1 MTRARGRR
9 WARALGVLALFVL
22 AFWLTGCDPAVFW
35 ARRAHLRDIVSQLF
49 PPDWSYLSAIVAPLL
64 ATLRMSV
71 TGTALGVLL
80 ALILAPLCAANLPC
94 PAPVRRILRF
104 LVQVL
109 RSFPALIL
117 ALLALRQLFRRT
129 VSRRM
134 QYALWLLVLVGLL
147 VPVNVGRLA
156 HIVLSAAEPVQAVVE
171 ERLDTPVL
179 YVQDGTE
186 RRPAQLLPGKESQ
199 GDPQSPPSD
208 AAQTAPADEYYTVT
222 PTYRTV
228 TLSEA
233 LTYVWYAGMSGV
245 GAWFLFTNLRFARAL
260 RKARTPYR
268 VEGCRYPVYLVSALP
283 SPCLFGVLRPAVYLN
298 EKALQSPDALRFVLA
313 HEQTH
318 ARHLDP
324 LWSLLR
330 GVCLTIYW
338 FDPLVW
344 LAAVLSR
351 EDCELACDEGTLRAL
366 GADERTAYGK
376 ALLTLVPVC
385 DKPQN
390 PLLGATT
397 MTSGKRGLKERITRI
412 AENRQAK
419 AAAVFA
425 VVALAAL
432 VCAVSFTGAPDTPPE
447 VTQEWYDAGFTTED
461 AQACLEFL
469 DWAAELDGS
478 KITGCGAWD
487 AETGA
492 AHFLLEEPSDD
503 TSAQIEALEG
513 ILRNVRAEELTP
525 FAARD
530 GEVRYTLSFND
541 DYTGYYGF
549 SLSENGQVALDAPAV
564 YETEGEPFP
573 YMKAVAV
580 VDNAELTQALYR
592 LLRPALLDGLTAA
605 QRDAVDSFLHW
616 AQALRAEDILNLQ
629 FRDGSSSR
637 FLVDAELTALSAQL
651 VPALNALTEAELYTQ
666 RGYGDSAYYTLT
678 VNLQDGTQYTFLCG
692 FDRVRLLHPTF
703 EPGLSSSYPSD
714 RPTLWIDSPALM
726 ACIDSLEASPAPL
739 PDFETAAPTPLA
751 DILPAREPWLTIP
764 LAGKAQRIADRR
776 IPSDALDWLTQMDMD
791 GDGVCEIV
799 NSSDFPAIYY
809 KRGGQLYGVDLK
821 SVITAAWP
829 ELNWWDYT
837 SAAPASRSLL
847 FCGLSA
853 GDAPGDGVNFTRYL
867 YFDGESLLLYKPDRS
882 HTDHVADATLA
893 DPSVPAEIVARAKQ
907 LVQRRYD
914 TLAGRAA
921 QYDDW
926 YTDVSFLGAET
937 RYAGLTL
944 EVYSFSQ
951 HYHAQKP
958 EKILLAG
965 GTEVDEDGWAIL
977 DGDTVLDGPYI
988 VCLMDGG
995 TRRMLEGSMSGDC
1008 STGSPAY
1015 YADLTAL
1022 LAKNNVLRPDAL
1034 DGGLLNEAMSSG
1046 ISFLNWLG
1054 QYDAA
1059 EQDRALERLSA
1070 YRASL
1075 TDSYDL
1081 DMFSRIVT
1089 YLLGD
1094 RDGLTDAGRAAQG
1107 RFRAKFG

>member
-1 MTRARGRR
+1 MKEI
-9 WARALGVLALFVL
+9 L
-22 AFWLTGCDPAVFW
+22 LT
-35 ARRAHLRDIVSQLF
+35 S
-49 PPDWSYLSAIVAPLL
+49 
-64 ATLRMSV
+64 SV
-71 TGTALGVLL
+71 
-80 ALILAPLCAANLPC
+80 
-94 PAPVRRILRF
+94 
-104 LVQVL
+104 
-109 RSFPALIL
+109 LIL
-117 ALLALRQLFRRT
+117 ALLALRRLFRRT
-129 VSRRM
+129 ISRRM
-134 QYALWLLVLVGLL
+134 QYTLWALVLVRLL
-147 VPVNVGRLA
+147 VPLNVGTLA
-156 HIVLSAAEPVQAVVE
+156 HNVLSAAEPVQTAVE
-171 ERLDTPVL
+171 KRLETPVL
-179 YVQDGTE
+179 YMQDGTE
-186 RRPAQLLPGKESQ
+186 RHPAQLLSGEESQ

-208 AAQTAPADEYYTVT
+208 AAQSAPADEYSIVT
-222 PTYRTV
+222 PTYRAV
-228 TLSEA
+228 ALSEA
-233 LTYVWYAGMSGV
+233 LTYVWYAGMLIV

-260 RKARTPYR
+260 RKARTPYS

-283 SPCLFGVLRPAVYLN
+283 SPCLFGVLRPAIYLN
-298 EKALQSPDALRFVLA
+298 NAAAASPELLRFVLA

-330 GVCLTIYW
+330 GLCLTVYW

-351 EDCELACDEGTLRAL
+351 EDGELACDEGTLRAL

-376 ALLTLVPVC
+376 ALLSLVPVC
-385 DKPQN
+385 TKPQN

-397 MTSGKRGLKERITRI
+397 MTGGKKSLKERVTRI

-419 AAAVFA
+419 TAAVFVA
-425 VVALAAL
+425 VALAAL
-432 VCAVSFTGAPDTPPE
+432 VCAVSFTGSSRPLSA
-447 VTQEWYDAGFTTED
+447 V
-461 AQACLEFL
+461 
-469 DWAAELDGS
+469 
-478 KITGCGAWD
+478 CGDFWD
-487 AETGA
+487 AEVTCTYV
-492 AHFLLEEPSDD
+492 EERPDVD
-503 TSAQIEALEG
+503 A
-513 ILRNVRAEELTP
+513 
-525 FAARD
+525 
-530 GEVRYTLSFND
+530 RYTPAD
-541 DYTGYYGF
+541 GTVC
-549 SLSENGQVALDAPAV
+549 LSEHLALVRIGSAHPKKTVAVNPAWSTLYLTLPDADGGTAEPLTINFIREYDAPGSTEAV
-564 YETEGEPFP
+564 YSLNIGTRDAAKSYKVLSGQEEIDAFLAYLRGEAAPEQISQPAFPNNLTEAERS
-573 YMKAVAV
+573 V
-580 VDNAELTQALYR
+580 VDE
-592 LLRPALLDGLTAA
+592 
-605 QRDAVDSFLHW
+605 FLHW
-616 AQALRAEDILNLQ
+616 AQALRAEDIHNLQ
-629 FRDGSSSR
+629 FRDGSGSR
-637 FLVDAELTALSAQL
+637 YLVDAELTALSAQL

-678 VNLQDGTQYTFLCG
+678 VNMRDGTQYTFLCG
-692 FDRVRLLHPTF
+692 FDCVRLLSPAF
-703 EPGLSSSYPSD
+703 EPALSSSYPSN
-714 RPTLWIDSPALM
+714 RPTLWLDSPALM

-751 DILPAREPWLTIP
+751 DILPAREPWMTIP

-799 NSSDFPAIYY
+799 NSSPNFPAIYY
-809 KRGGQLYGVDLK
+809 KRGGELYGVDLK

-829 ELNWWDYT
+829 EMSYWDYT
-837 SAAPASRSLL
+837 SAAPASRSILL
-847 FCGLSA
+847 GGLSA
-853 GDAPGDGVNFTRYL
+853 GDAPGDGINFTRYL

-907 LVQRRYD
+907 LVRQRYD
-914 TLAGRAA
+914 TLAGSAA

-937 RYAGLTL
+937 RYEGLTL
-944 EVYSFSQ
+944 EVYSSSQ

-958 EKILLAG
+958 ENILLAG
-965 GTEVDEDGWAIL
+965 GTEVDEDGWAFL

-988 VCLMDGG
+988 VCLTDGG

-1034 DGGLLNEAMSSG
+1034 DGGRLNEVMSSSG

-1070 YRASL
+1070 YRTSL

-1081 DMFSRIVT
+1081 DMFSRIVA

-1094 RDGLTDAGRAAQG
+1094 RDGLTDAGRAAQA
-1107 RFRAKFG
+1107 RFRAMFG

>member
-1 MTRARGRR
+1 MKEI
-9 WARALGVLALFVL
+9 L
-22 AFWLTGCDPAVFW
+22 LT
-35 ARRAHLRDIVSQLF
+35 S
-49 PPDWSYLSAIVAPLL
+49 
-64 ATLRMSV
+64 SV
-71 TGTALGVLL
+71 
-80 ALILAPLCAANLPC
+80 
-94 PAPVRRILRF
+94 
-104 LVQVL
+104 
-109 RSFPALIL
+109 LIL

-134 QYALWLLVLVGLL
+134 QYALWLLVLVRLL
-147 VPVNVGRLA
+147 VPVNVGTLA
-156 HIVLSAAEPVQAVVE
+156 HNVLSAAAPVQAVVE

-208 AAQTAPADEYYTVT
+208 AAQSAPADEYSIVT

-233 LTYVWYAGMSGV
+233 LTYVWYAGMAGV

-268 VEGCRYPVYLVSALP
+268 VEGCRYPVYLVPELP
-283 SPCLFGVLRPAVYLN
+283 SPCLRPAVYLN

-330 GVCLTIYW
+330 GLCLTVYW

-351 EDCELACDEGTLRAL
+351 EDGELACDEGTLRTL
-366 GADERTAYGK
+366 GADGK
-376 ALLTLVPVC
+376 ALLSLVPVC

-397 MTSGKRGLKERITRI
+397 MTSGKRSLKERITRI

-432 VCAVSFTGAPDTPPE
+432 VCAVSFTGAPDTTPE

-549 SLSENGQVALDAPAV
+549 SLSENGQVALDAPAE

-651 VPALNALTEAELYTQ
+651 VPALNALTEADLYTQ
-666 RGYGDSAYYTLT
+666 QGYGDSAYYTLSVIT
-678 VNLQDGTQYTFLCG
+678 QDGERYTFFCG

-726 ACIDSLEASPAPL
+726 ACIDSLESSPAPL
-739 PDFETAAPTPLA
+739 PDFETVDPTPLA
-751 DILPAREPWLTIP
+751 DILPAREPWMTIP

-776 IPSDALDWLTQMDMD
+776 IPSNALDWLTQMDMD

-809 KRGGQLYGVDLK
+809 ERGGDLYGVDLK

-829 ELNWWDYT
+829 PLPPAVRSS
-837 SAAPASRSLL
+837 SAACLRATLPAMGSTSRAISISTVKACCSTSPTAATPTTSLTRRLPIRAFPLRSLRGQSSL
-847 FCGLSA
+847 FGSGTTPL
-853 GDAPGDGVNFTRYL
+853 
-867 YFDGESLLLYKPDRS
+867 
-882 HTDHVADATLA
+882 
-893 DPSVPAEIVARAKQ
+893 
-907 LVQRRYD
+907 
-914 TLAGRAA
+914 RAA
-921 QYDDW
+921 PRS
-926 YTDVSFLGAET
+926 TT
-937 RYAGLTL
+937 T
-944 EVYSFSQ
+944 
-951 HYHAQKP
+951 
-958 EKILLAG
+958 
-965 GTEVDEDGWAIL
+965 GTQTSPSSV
-977 DGDTVLDGPYI
+977 
-988 VCLMDGG
+988 
-995 TRRMLEGSMSGDC
+995 RR
-1008 STGSPAY
+1008 PAMR
-1015 YADLTAL
+1015 
-1022 LAKNNVLRPDAL
+1022 V
-1034 DGGLLNEAMSSG
+1034 
-1046 ISFLNWLG
+1046 
-1054 QYDAA
+1054 
-1059 EQDRALERLSA
+1059 
-1070 YRASL
+1070 
-1075 TDSYDL
+1075 
-1081 DMFSRIVT
+1081 
-1089 YLLGD
+1089 
-1094 RDGLTDAGRAAQG
+1094 
-1107 RFRAKFG
+1107 

>member
-1 MTRARGRR
+1 MKEI
-9 WARALGVLALFVL
+9 L
-22 AFWLTGCDPAVFW
+22 LT
-35 ARRAHLRDIVSQLF
+35 S
-49 PPDWSYLSAIVAPLL
+49 
-64 ATLRMSV
+64 SV
-71 TGTALGVLL
+71 
-80 ALILAPLCAANLPC
+80 
-94 PAPVRRILRF
+94 
-104 LVQVL
+104 
-109 RSFPALIL
+109 LIL
-117 ALLALRQLFRRT
+117 ALLALRRLFRRT
-129 VSRRM
+129 ISRRM
-134 QYALWLLVLVGLL
+134 QYTLWALVLVRLL
-147 VPVNVGRLA
+147 VPLNVGTLA
-156 HIVLSAAEPVQAVVE
+156 HNVLSAAEPVQTAVE
-171 ERLDTPVL
+171 KRLETPVL
-179 YVQDGTE
+179 YMQDGTE
-186 RRPAQLLPGKESQ
+186 RHPAQLLSGEESQ

-208 AAQTAPADEYYTVT
+208 AAQSAPADEYSIAT
-222 PTYRTV
+222 PTYRAV
-228 TLSEA
+228 ALSEA
-233 LTYVWYAGMSGV
+233 LTYVWYAGMLIV

-260 RKARTPYR
+260 RKARTPYS

-283 SPCLFGVLRPAVYLN
+283 SLCLFGVLRPAIYLN
-298 EKALQSPDALRFVLA
+298 NAAAASPELLRFVLA

-330 GVCLTIYW
+330 GLCLTVYW

-351 EDCELACDEGTLRAL
+351 EDGELACDEGTLRAL

-376 ALLTLVPVC
+376 ALLSLVPVC
-385 DKPQN
+385 TKPQN

-397 MTSGKRGLKERITRI
+397 MTGGKKSLKERVTRI

-419 AAAVFA
+419 TAAVFA
-425 VVALAAL
+425 AVALAAL

-447 VTQEWYDAGFTTED
+447 VTQEWYDAGFSTED

-469 DWAAELDGS
+469 DWATGFDGDN
-478 KITGCGAWD
+478 A
-487 AETGA
+487 TGA
-492 AHFLLEEPSDD
+492 SWMADGEASLN
-503 TSAQIEALEG
+503 ALEPQAEFA
-513 ILRNVRAEELTP
+513 RVVRSIRMEELSP
-525 FAARD
+525 FMD
-530 GEVRYTLSFND
+530 SDEKTLYTLGFND
-541 DYTGYYGF
+541 GRANYGF
-549 SLSENGQVALDAPAV
+549 GLHESGQITLIAPKEV
-564 YETEGEPFP
+564 EGETRL
-573 YMKAVAV
+573 YKTSVAV
-580 VDNAELTQALYR
+580 VNNAELTQFLHR
-592 LLRPALLDGLTAA
+592 LLRPALSDNLTEAE
-605 QRDAVDSFLHW
+605 RSVVDEFLHW

-678 VNLQDGTQYTFLCG
+678 VNMRDGTQYSFFCG
-692 FDRVRLLHPTF
+692 FNCVRLLHPTF

-714 RPTLWIDSPALM
+714 RQTLWIDSPALM
-726 ACIDSLEASPAPL
+726 ACINSLHSAPTTL
-739 PDFETAAPTPLA
+739 PDFETVDPTPLA
-751 DILPAREPWLTIP
+751 DILPVREAWMTIP

-799 NSSDFPAIYY
+799 NSSPNFPAIYY
-809 KRGGQLYGVDLK
+809 KRGGELYGVDLK
-821 SVITAAWP
+821 SVITAAWQ

-837 SAAPASRSLL
+837 SAAPDSRSVL

-853 GDAPGDGVNFTRYL
+853 GNAPGDGVNFTRYL
-867 YFDGESLLLYKPDRS
+867 YFDGENLLLYKPDRS
-882 HTDHVADATLA
+882 HTDHIADATLA
-893 DPSVPAEIVARAKQ
+893 DPSVPAEVAARAKQ
-907 LVQRRYD
+907 LVRQRYD
-914 TLAGRAA
+914 TLAGSAA

-926 YTDVSFLGAET
+926 YTSVSFLDVET
-937 RYAGLTL
+937 RYAGLTP
-944 EVYSFSQ
+944 EVYCFSQ

-958 EKILLAG
+958 EKIVLAG
-965 GTEVDEDGWAIL
+965 GTEVDEDGWAVL

-995 TRRMLEGSMSGDC
+995 ARRILEGSMSGDC

-1034 DGGLLNEAMSSG
+1034 DGGRLNEVMSSSG

-1054 QYDAA
+1054 QYDDT

-1081 DMFSRIVT
+1081 DMFSRIVA

-1094 RDGLTDAGRAAQG
+1094 RDGLTDAGRAAQA
-1107 RFRAKFG
+1107 RFRAMFG

>member
-1 MTRARGRR
+1 MKEI
-9 WARALGVLALFVL
+9 L
-22 AFWLTGCDPAVFW
+22 LT
-35 ARRAHLRDIVSQLF
+35 S
-49 PPDWSYLSAIVAPLL
+49 S
-64 ATLRMSV
+64 
-71 TGTALGVLL
+71 
-80 ALILAPLCAANLPC
+80 
-94 PAPVRRILRF
+94 
-104 LVQVL
+104 
-109 RSFPALIL
+109 ALIL

-134 QYALWLLVLVGLL
+134 QYALWLLVLVRLL
-147 VPVNVGRLA
+147 VPVNVGTLA
-156 HIVLSAAEPVQAVVE
+156 HNVLSAAEPVQAVVE

-199 GDPQSPPSD
+199 GEPLSPPSD
-208 AAQTAPADEYYTVT
+208 AAQSAPADEYSIVT

-233 LTYVWYAGMSGV
+233 LTYVWYAGMAGV

-330 GVCLTIYW
+330 GLCLTVYW

-366 GADERTAYGK
+366 GADERAAYGK
-376 ALLTLVPVC
+376 TLLTLVPVC

-397 MTSGKRGLKERITRI
+397 MTSGKRSLKERITRI
-412 AENRQAK
+412 AENRQTK
-419 AAAVFA
+419 AVAVFA
-425 VVALAAL
+425 AVALAAL
-432 VCAVSFTGAPDTPPE
+432 VCAVSFTGSSRPLSA
-447 VTQEWYDAGFTTED
+447 V
-461 AQACLEFL
+461 
-469 DWAAELDGS
+469 
-478 KITGCGAWD
+478 CGDFWD
-487 AETGA
+487 AEATCTYVEERPDVDARYTPADGTVRLSEHLALVRIGSAHPKKTVAVNPAWSTLYLTLPNADGGA
-492 AHFLLEEPSDD
+492 AE
-503 TSAQIEALEG
+503 Q
-513 ILRNVRAEELTP
+513 LTIN
-525 FAARD
+525 FIR
-530 GEVRYTLSFND
+530 EY
-541 DYTGYYGF
+541 
-549 SLSENGQVALDAPAV
+549 DAPGSTEAV
-564 YETEGEPFP
+564 YSLNIGTRDAAKSYKVLSGQEEIDAFLAYLRGEASPEQISHPAFPNNLTEAERS
-573 YMKAVAV
+573 V
-580 VDNAELTQALYR
+580 VDE
-592 LLRPALLDGLTAA
+592 
-605 QRDAVDSFLHW
+605 FLHW

-678 VNLQDGTQYTFLCG
+678 VNLRDGTQYTFLCG

-751 DILPAREPWLTIP
+751 DILPAREPWMTIP

-776 IPSDALDWLTQMDMD
+776 IPSNALDWLTQMDMD

-829 ELNWWDYT
+829 EMSYWDYT
-837 SAAPASRSLL
+837 FPASRSILL
-847 FCGLSA
+847 GGLSA

-893 DPSVPAEIVARAKQ
+893 DPSVPAEVAARAKQ

-914 TLAGRAA
+914 TLAGSAA

-958 EKILLAG
+958 ENILLAG

-1015 YADLTAL
+1015 YSDLTAL

-1034 DGGLLNEAMSSG
+1034 DGGRLKEAMSSG

-1094 RDGLTDAGRAAQG
+1094 RDGLTDAGRAAQE

>member
-1 MTRARGRR
+1 MKEI
-9 WARALGVLALFVL
+9 L
-22 AFWLTGCDPAVFW
+22 LT
-35 ARRAHLRDIVSQLF
+35 S
-49 PPDWSYLSAIVAPLL
+49 S
-64 ATLRMSV
+64 
-71 TGTALGVLL
+71 
-80 ALILAPLCAANLPC
+80 
-94 PAPVRRILRF
+94 
-104 LVQVL
+104 
-109 RSFPALIL
+109 ALIL

-134 QYALWLLVLVGLL
+134 QYALWLLVLVRLL
-147 VPVNVGRLA
+147 VPVNVGTLA
-156 HIVLSAAEPVQAVVE
+156 HNVLSAAEPVQAVVE

-199 GDPQSPPSD
+199 GEPLSPPSG

-233 LTYVWYAGMSGV
+233 LTYVWSAGMAGV

-260 RKARTPYR
+260 RKARTPYS

-330 GVCLTIYW
+330 GVCLTVYW

-351 EDCELACDEGTLRAL
+351 EDGELACDEGTLRAL
-366 GADERTAYGK
+366 GADERAAYGK
-376 ALLTLVPVC
+376 TLLALVPVC

-397 MTSGKRGLKERITRI
+397 MTSGKRSLKERVTCI

-419 AAAVFA
+419 AVAVFA
-425 VVALAAL
+425 AVALAAA
-432 VCAVSFTGAPDTPPE
+432 VCAVSFTGSSRPLSEVCGEFWDVEATCTYVEERPDVDARYTPADGTVRLSEHLALVRIGSAHPKKTVAVNPAWSTLYLTLPDADGGTAE
-447 VTQEWYDAGFTTED
+447 PLTINFIREYDAPGSTE
-461 AQACLEFL
+461 
-469 DWAAELDGS
+469 
-478 KITGCGAWD
+478 
-487 AETGA
+487 
-492 AHFLLEEPSDD
+492 
-503 TSAQIEALEG
+503 
-513 ILRNVRAEELTP
+513 
-525 FAARD
+525 
-530 GEVRYTLSFND
+530 
-541 DYTGYYGF
+541 
-549 SLSENGQVALDAPAV
+549 AV
-564 YETEGEPFP
+564 YSLNIGTRDAAKSYKVLSGQEEIDAFLAYLRGEASPEQISHPAFPNNLTEAERG
-573 YMKAVAV
+573 V
-580 VDNAELTQALYR
+580 VDE
-592 LLRPALLDGLTAA
+592 
-605 QRDAVDSFLHW
+605 FLHW

-666 RGYGDSAYYTLT
+666 RGYGDSAYYALT

-751 DILPAREPWLTIP
+751 DILPAREPWMTIP

-776 IPSDALDWLTQMDMD
+776 IPSNALDWLTQMDMD

-829 ELNWWDYT
+829 EMSYWDYT
-837 SAAPASRSLL
+837 FPASRSILL
-847 FCGLSA
+847 GGLSA

-893 DPSVPAEIVARAKQ
+893 DPSVPAEVAARAKQ

-914 TLAGRAA
+914 TLAGSAA

-958 EKILLAG
+958 ENILLAG

-1015 YADLTAL
+1015 YSDLTAL

-1034 DGGLLNEAMSSG
+1034 DGGRLKEAMSSG

-1094 RDGLTDAGRAAQG
+1094 RDGLTDAGRAAQE

>member
-1 MTRARGRR
+1 MKEI
-9 WARALGVLALFVL
+9 L
-22 AFWLTGCDPAVFW
+22 LT
-35 ARRAHLRDIVSQLF
+35 S
-49 PPDWSYLSAIVAPLL
+49 
-64 ATLRMSV
+64 SV
-71 TGTALGVLL
+71 
-80 ALILAPLCAANLPC
+80 
-94 PAPVRRILRF
+94 
-104 LVQVL
+104 
-109 RSFPALIL
+109 LIL
-117 ALLALRQLFRRT
+117 ALLALRRLFRRT
-129 VSRRM
+129 ISRRM
-134 QYALWLLVLVGLL
+134 QYTLWALVLVRLL
-147 VPVNVGRLA
+147 VPLNVGTLA
-156 HIVLSAAEPVQAVVE
+156 HNVLSAAEPVQTAVE
-171 ERLDTPVL
+171 KRLETPVL
-179 YVQDGTE
+179 YMQDGTE
-186 RRPAQLLPGKESQ
+186 RHPAQLLSGEESQ

-208 AAQTAPADEYYTVT
+208 AAQSAPADEYSIVT
-222 PTYRTV
+222 PTYRAV
-228 TLSEA
+228 ALSEA
-233 LTYVWYAGMSGV
+233 LTYVWYAGMLIV

-260 RKARTPYR
+260 RKARTPYS

-283 SPCLFGVLRPAVYLN
+283 SPCLFGVLRPAIYLN
-298 EKALQSPDALRFVLA
+298 NAAAASPELLRFMLA

-330 GVCLTIYW
+330 GLCLTVYW

-351 EDCELACDEGTLRAL
+351 EDGELACDEGTLRAL

-376 ALLTLVPVC
+376 ALLSLVPVC
-385 DKPQN
+385 TKPQN

-397 MTSGKRGLKERITRI
+397 MTGGKKSLKERVTRI

-419 AAAVFA
+419 TAAVFVA
-425 VVALAAL
+425 VALAAL
-432 VCAVSFTGAPDTPPE
+432 VCAVSFTGSSRPLSA
-447 VTQEWYDAGFTTED
+447 V
-461 AQACLEFL
+461 
-469 DWAAELDGS
+469 
-478 KITGCGAWD
+478 CGDFWD
-487 AETGA
+487 AEVTCTYV
-492 AHFLLEEPSDD
+492 EERPDVD
-503 TSAQIEALEG
+503 A
-513 ILRNVRAEELTP
+513 
-525 FAARD
+525 
-530 GEVRYTLSFND
+530 RYTPAD
-541 DYTGYYGF
+541 GTVC
-549 SLSENGQVALDAPAV
+549 LSEHLALVRIGSAHPKKTVAVNPAWSTLYLTLPDADGGTAEPLTINFIREYDAPGSTEAV
-564 YETEGEPFP
+564 YSLNIGTRDAAKSYKVLSGQEEIDAFLAYLRGEAAPEQISQPAFPNNLTEAERS
-573 YMKAVAV
+573 V
-580 VDNAELTQALYR
+580 VDE
-592 LLRPALLDGLTAA
+592 
-605 QRDAVDSFLHW
+605 FLHW
-616 AQALRAEDILNLQ
+616 AQALRAEDIHNLQ
-629 FRDGSSSR
+629 FRDGSGSR
-637 FLVDAELTALSAQL
+637 YLVDAELTALSAQL

-666 RGYGDSAYYTLT
+666 RGYGDSTYYTLA
-678 VNLQDGTQYTFLCG
+678 VNLRDGTQYTFLCG
-692 FDRVRLLHPTF
+692 FDCVRLLSPAF
-703 EPGLSSSYPSD
+703 EPALSSSYPSN
-714 RPTLWIDSPALM
+714 RPTLWLDSPALM

-751 DILPAREPWLTIP
+751 DILPAREPWMTIP

-799 NSSDFPAIYY
+799 NSSPNFPAIYY
-809 KRGGQLYGVDLK
+809 KRGGELYGVDLK

-829 ELNWWDYT
+829 EMSYWDYT
-837 SAAPASRSLL
+837 SAAPASRSILL
-847 FCGLSA
+847 GGLSA
-853 GDAPGDGVNFTRYL
+853 GDAPGDGINFTRYL

-907 LVQRRYD
+907 LVRQRYD
-914 TLAGRAA
+914 TLAGSAA

-937 RYAGLTL
+937 RYEGLTL
-944 EVYSFSQ
+944 EVYSSSQ

-958 EKILLAG
+958 ENILLAG
-965 GTEVDEDGWAIL
+965 GTEVDEDGWAFL

-988 VCLMDGG
+988 VCLTDGG

-1034 DGGLLNEAMSSG
+1034 DGGRLNEVMSSSG

-1070 YRASL
+1070 YRTSL

-1081 DMFSRIVT
+1081 DMFSRIVA

-1094 RDGLTDAGRAAQG
+1094 RDGLTDAGRAAQA
-1107 RFRAKFG
+1107 RFRAMFG

>member
-1 MTRARGRR
+1 MKEI
-9 WARALGVLALFVL
+9 L
-22 AFWLTGCDPAVFW
+22 LT
-35 ARRAHLRDIVSQLF
+35 S
-49 PPDWSYLSAIVAPLL
+49 
-64 ATLRMSV
+64 SV
-71 TGTALGVLL
+71 
-80 ALILAPLCAANLPC
+80 
-94 PAPVRRILRF
+94 
-104 LVQVL
+104 
-109 RSFPALIL
+109 LIL
-117 ALLALRQLFRRT
+117 ALLALRRLFRRT
-129 VSRRM
+129 ISRRM
-134 QYALWLLVLVGLL
+134 QYTLWALVLVRLL
-147 VPVNVGRLA
+147 VPLNVGTLA
-156 HIVLSAAEPVQAVVE
+156 HNVLSAAEPVQTAVE
-171 ERLDTPVL
+171 KRLETPVL
-179 YVQDGTE
+179 YMQDGTE
-186 RRPAQLLPGKESQ
+186 RHPAQLLSGEESQ

-208 AAQTAPADEYYTVT
+208 AAQSAPADEYSIVT
-222 PTYRTV
+222 PTYRAV
-228 TLSEA
+228 ALSEA
-233 LTYVWYAGMSGV
+233 LTYVWYAGMLIV

-260 RKARTPYR
+260 RKARTPYS

-283 SPCLFGVLRPAVYLN
+283 SPCLFGVLRPAIYLN
-298 EKALQSPDALRFVLA
+298 NAAAASPELLRFVLA

-330 GVCLTIYW
+330 GLCLTVYW

-351 EDCELACDEGTLRAL
+351 EDGELACDEGTLRAL

-376 ALLTLVPVC
+376 ALLSLVPVC
-385 DKPQN
+385 TKPQN

-397 MTSGKRGLKERITRI
+397 MTDGKKSLKERVTRI

-419 AAAVFA
+419 TAAVFA
-425 VVALAAL
+425 AVALAAL

-469 DWAAELDGS
+469 DWAEGFDGDN
-478 KITGCGAWD
+478 A
-487 AETGA
+487 TGA
-492 AHFLLEEPSDD
+492 SWMADGEASLN
-503 TSAQIEALEG
+503 ALEPQAEFAHV
-513 ILRNVRAEELTP
+513 VRSIRMEELSP
-525 FAARD
+525 FMD
-530 GEVRYTLSFND
+530 SDEKTLYTLGFND
-541 DYTGYYGF
+541 GRANYGF
-549 SLSENGQVALDAPAV
+549 GLHESGQITLIAPKEV
-564 YETEGEPFP
+564 EGETRL
-573 YMKAVAV
+573 YKTSVAV
-580 VDNAELTQALYR
+580 VNNAELTQFLHR
-592 LLRPALLDGLTAA
+592 LLRPALSDNLTEAE
-605 QRDAVDSFLHW
+605 RSVVDEFLHW

-678 VNLQDGTQYTFLCG
+678 VNMRDGTQYSFFCG
-692 FDRVRLLHPTF
+692 FGCVRLLHPTF

-714 RPTLWIDSPALM
+714 RQTLWIDSPALM
-726 ACIDSLEASPAPL
+726 ACINTLHSPPTLL
-739 PDFETAAPTPLA
+739 PDLETVDPTPLT

-776 IPSDALDWLTQMDMD
+776 IPSDSLDWLIQVDMD
-791 GDGVCEIV
+791 GDGVCEII
-799 NSSDFPAIYY
+799 NSSPNFPAIYY

-821 SVITAAWP
+821 SVITAAWQ

-837 SAAPASRSLL
+837 SAAPDSRSVL

-853 GDAPGDGVNFTRYL
+853 GNAPGDGVNFTRYL
-867 YFDGESLLLYKPDRS
+867 YFDGENLLLYKPDRS
-882 HTDHVADATLA
+882 HTDHIADATLA
-893 DPSVPAEIVARAKQ
+893 DPSVPAEVAARAKQ
-907 LVQRRYD
+907 LVRQRYD
-914 TLAGRAA
+914 TLAGSAA

-926 YTDVSFLGAET
+926 YTSVSFLDVET
-937 RYAGLTL
+937 RYAGLTP
-944 EVYSFSQ
+944 EVYCFSQ

-958 EKILLAG
+958 EKIVLAG
-965 GTEVDEDGWAIL
+965 GTEVDEDGWAVL

-995 TRRMLEGSMSGDC
+995 ARRILEGSMSGDC

-1034 DGGLLNEAMSSG
+1034 DGGRLNEVMSSSG

-1054 QYDAA
+1054 QYDDT
-1059 EQDRALERLSA
+1059 EQDRALERLSV

-1081 DMFSRIVT
+1081 DMFSRIVA

-1094 RDGLTDAGRAAQG
+1094 RDGLTDAGRAAQA
-1107 RFRAKFG
+1107 RFRAMFG

>member
-1 MTRARGRR
+1 MKEI
-9 WARALGVLALFVL
+9 L
-22 AFWLTGCDPAVFW
+22 LT
-35 ARRAHLRDIVSQLF
+35 S
-49 PPDWSYLSAIVAPLL
+49 
-64 ATLRMSV
+64 SV
-71 TGTALGVLL
+71 
-80 ALILAPLCAANLPC
+80 
-94 PAPVRRILRF
+94 
-104 LVQVL
+104 
-109 RSFPALIL
+109 LIL

-134 QYALWLLVLVGLL
+134 QYVLWLLVLVRLL
-147 VPVNVGRLA
+147 VPVNVGTLA
-156 HIVLSAAEPVQAVVE
+156 HNVLSAAEPVQAAVE
-171 ERLDTPVL
+171 KRLETPIL
-179 YVQDGTE
+179 YTQDGTE

-199 GDPQSPPSD
+199 GEPLSPPSD
-208 AAQTAPADEYYTVT
+208 AAQIAPADEYYTVT

-233 LTYVWYAGMSGV
+233 LTYVWYAGMAGV

-330 GVCLTIYW
+330 GLCLTVYW

-376 ALLTLVPVC
+376 ALLALVPVC

-397 MTSGKRGLKERITRI
+397 MTSGKRSLKERITRI

-432 VCAVSFTGAPDTPPE
+432 VCAVSFTGAPDTTPE

-503 TSAQIEALEG
+503 TSAQVEALEG
-513 ILRNVRAEELTP
+513 ILRSVRAEELTP

-549 SLSENGQVALDAPAV
+549 SLSENGQVALDAPAE
-564 YETEGEPFP
+564 YETEGEPFS

-637 FLVDAELTALSAQL
+637 SLLDEELTSFTAQL
-651 VPALNALTEAELYTQ
+651 VPALNALTEADLYTQ
-666 RGYGDSAYYTLT
+666 QGYGDSAYYTLSVIT
-678 VNLQDGTQYTFLCG
+678 QDGERYTFFCG
-692 FDRVRLLHPTF
+692 FDRVRLLSPTF

-726 ACIDSLEASPAPL
+726 ACLDSLEASPAPL

-776 IPSDALDWLTQMDMD
+776 IPSDVLDWLTQMDMD

-809 KRGGQLYGVDLK
+809 KRGGEFYGVDLK

-893 DPSVPAEIVARAKQ
+893 DPSVPAEVAARAKQ
-907 LVQRRYD
+907 LVRQRYD
-914 TLAGRAA
+914 TLAGSAA

-937 RYAGLTL
+937 RYEGLTP
-944 EVYSFSQ
+944 EVYCFSQ

-1015 YADLTAL
+1015 YSDLTAL

-1034 DGGLLNEAMSSG
+1034 DGGRLKEVMSSG

-1081 DMFSRIVT
+1081 DMFSRIVA
-1089 YLLGD
+1089 YMLGD
-1094 RDGLTDAGRAAQG
+1094 RDGLTDAGRAAQE

>member
-1 MTRARGRR
+1 MKEI
-9 WARALGVLALFVL
+9 L
-22 AFWLTGCDPAVFW
+22 LT
-35 ARRAHLRDIVSQLF
+35 S
-49 PPDWSYLSAIVAPLL
+49 
-64 ATLRMSV
+64 SV
-71 TGTALGVLL
+71 
-80 ALILAPLCAANLPC
+80 
-94 PAPVRRILRF
+94 
-104 LVQVL
+104 
-109 RSFPALIL
+109 LIL

-129 VSRRM
+129 ISRRM
-134 QYALWLLVLVGLL
+134 QYALWLLVLVRLL
-147 VPVNVGRLA
+147 VPVNVGTLA
-156 HIVLSAAEPVQAVVE
+156 HNVLSAAEPVQTVVE

-199 GDPQSPPSD
+199 GEPQSPPSD
-208 AAQTAPADEYYTVT
+208 AAQSAPADEYYTVT

-233 LTYVWYAGMSGV
+233 LTYVWYAGMLIV

-330 GVCLTIYW
+330 GVCLTVYW

-351 EDCELACDEGTLRAL
+351 EDGELACDEGTLRAL
-366 GADERTAYGK
+366 GADERAAYGK
-376 ALLTLVPVC
+376 TLLTLVPVC

-397 MTSGKRGLKERITRI
+397 MTSGKRSLKERITRI
-412 AENRQAK
+412 AEDRQAK

-425 VVALAAL
+425 AVALAAL
-432 VCAVSFTGAPDTPPE
+432 VCAVSFTGSSRPLSE
-447 VTQEWYDAGFTTED
+447 V
-461 AQACLEFL
+461 
-469 DWAAELDGS
+469 
-478 KITGCGAWD
+478 CGDFWD
-487 AETGA
+487 AEATCTYV
-492 AHFLLEEPSDD
+492 EERPDVD
-503 TSAQIEALEG
+503 A
-513 ILRNVRAEELTP
+513 
-525 FAARD
+525 
-530 GEVRYTLSFND
+530 RYTPAD
-541 DYTGYYGF
+541 GTVR
-549 SLSENGQVALDAPAV
+549 LSEHLALVRIGSAHPKKTVAVNPAWSTLYLTLPDADGGTAEPLTINFIREYDAPGSTEAV
-564 YETEGEPFP
+564 YSLNIGTRDAAKSYKVLSGQEEIDAFLAYLRGEASPEQISHPAFPNNLTEAERS
-573 YMKAVAV
+573 V
-580 VDNAELTQALYR
+580 VDE
-592 LLRPALLDGLTAA
+592 
-605 QRDAVDSFLHW
+605 FLHW
-616 AQALRAEDILNLQ
+616 AQALRAEDILNLRFQ
-629 FRDGSSSR
+629 SGSSSR

-651 VPALNALTEAELYTQ
+651 VPALNALTEADLYTQ
-666 RGYGDSAYYTLT
+666 QGYGDSAYYTLSVIT
-678 VNLQDGTQYTFLCG
+678 QDGERYTFFCG

-726 ACIDSLEASPAPL
+726 ACLDSLEASPAPL

-809 KRGGQLYGVDLK
+809 KRGGELYGVDLK

-882 HTDHVADATLA
+882 HTDHIADATLA
-893 DPSVPAEIVARAKQ
+893 DPSVPAEVAARAKQ
-907 LVQRRYD
+907 LVRQRYD
-914 TLAGRAA
+914 TLAGSAA

-977 DGDTVLDGPYI
+977 DGDMVLDGPYI

-995 TRRMLEGSMSGDC
+995 TRRILEGSMSGDC

-1015 YADLTAL
+1015 YSDLTAL

-1034 DGGLLNEAMSSG
+1034 DGGRLKEAMSSG
-1046 ISFLNWLG
+1046 GSFLNWLG

>member
-1 MTRARGRR
+1 MKEI
-9 WARALGVLALFVL
+9 L
-22 AFWLTGCDPAVFW
+22 LT
-35 ARRAHLRDIVSQLF
+35 S
-49 PPDWSYLSAIVAPLL
+49 S
-64 ATLRMSV
+64 
-71 TGTALGVLL
+71 
-80 ALILAPLCAANLPC
+80 
-94 PAPVRRILRF
+94 
-104 LVQVL
+104 
-109 RSFPALIL
+109 ALIL

-134 QYALWLLVLVGLL
+134 QYALWLLVLVRLL
-147 VPVNVGRLA
+147 VPVNVGTLA
-156 HIVLSAAEPVQAVVE
+156 HNVLSAAAPVQTVVE

-199 GDPQSPPSD
+199 GEPLSPPSD
-208 AAQTAPADEYYTVT
+208 AAQSAPADEYSIVT

-233 LTYVWYAGMSGV
+233 LTYVWYAGMAGV

-330 GVCLTIYW
+330 GVCLTVYW

-351 EDCELACDEGTLRAL
+351 EDGELACDEGTLRAL
-366 GADERTAYGK
+366 GADERAAYGK
-376 ALLTLVPVC
+376 ALLALVPVC

-397 MTSGKRGLKERITRI
+397 MTSGKRSLKERITRI

-432 VCAVSFTGAPDTPPE
+432 VCAVSFTGAPDTTPE

-492 AHFLLEEPSDD
+492 ARFLLEEPSDD

-513 ILRNVRAEELTP
+513 ILRSVRAEELTP

-530 GEVRYTLSFND
+530 GEVRYTLAFND

-549 SLSENGQVALDAPAV
+549 SLSENGQVALDAPAE
-564 YETEGEPFP
+564 YETEGEPFS

-616 AQALRAEDILNLQ
+616 AQALRAEDILNLH
-629 FRDGSSSR
+629 FRDGSGSR
-637 FLVDAELTALSAQL
+637 FLLDEELTSFTAQL
-651 VPALNALTEAELYTQ
+651 VPALNALTEADLYTQ
-666 RGYGDSAYYTLT
+666 QGYGDSAYYTLSVIT
-678 VNLQDGTQYTFLCG
+678 QDGERYTFFCG

-726 ACIDSLEASPAPL
+726 ACLDSLEASPAPL

-809 KRGGQLYGVDLK
+809 KRGGELYGVDLK

-829 ELNWWDYT
+829 EMSWWDYT

-893 DPSVPAEIVARAKQ
+893 DPSVPAEIAARAKQ
-907 LVQRRYD
+907 LVRQRYD
-914 TLAGRAA
+914 TLAGSAA

-937 RYAGLTL
+937 RYEGLTL

-1015 YADLTAL
+1015 YSDLTAL

-1034 DGGLLNEAMSSG
+1034 DGGRLKEAMSSG

-1081 DMFSRIVT
+1081 DMFSRIVA
-1089 YLLGD
+1089 YMLGD

>member
-1 MTRARGRR
+1 MKEI
-9 WARALGVLALFVL
+9 L
-22 AFWLTGCDPAVFW
+22 LT
-35 ARRAHLRDIVSQLF
+35 S
-49 PPDWSYLSAIVAPLL
+49 
-64 ATLRMSV
+64 SV
-71 TGTALGVLL
+71 
-80 ALILAPLCAANLPC
+80 
-94 PAPVRRILRF
+94 
-104 LVQVL
+104 
-109 RSFPALIL
+109 LIL
-117 ALLALRQLFRRT
+117 ALLALRRLFRRT
-129 VSRRM
+129 ISRRM
-134 QYALWLLVLVGLL
+134 QYTLWALVLVRLL
-147 VPVNVGRLA
+147 VPLNVGTLA
-156 HIVLSAAEPVQAVVE
+156 HNVLSAAEPVQTAVE
-171 ERLDTPVL
+171 KRLETPVL
-179 YVQDGTE
+179 YMQDGTE
-186 RRPAQLLPGKESQ
+186 RHPAQLLSGEESQ

-208 AAQTAPADEYYTVT
+208 AAQSAPADEYSIVT
-222 PTYRTV
+222 PTYRAV
-228 TLSEA
+228 ALSEA
-233 LTYVWYAGMSGV
+233 LTYVWYAGMLIV

-260 RKARTPYR
+260 RKARTPYS

-283 SPCLFGVLRPAVYLN
+283 SPCLFGVLCPAIYLN
-298 EKALQSPDALRFVLA
+298 NAAAASPELLRFVLA

-330 GVCLTIYW
+330 GLCLTVYW

-351 EDCELACDEGTLRAL
+351 EDGELACDEGTLRAL

-376 ALLTLVPVC
+376 ALLSLVPVC
-385 DKPQN
+385 TKPQN

-397 MTSGKRGLKERITRI
+397 MTGGKRSLKERVTRI

-419 AAAVFA
+419 TAAVFVA
-425 VVALAAL
+425 VALAAL
-432 VCAVSFTGAPDTPPE
+432 VCAVSFTGSSRPLSA
-447 VTQEWYDAGFTTED
+447 V
-461 AQACLEFL
+461 
-469 DWAAELDGS
+469 
-478 KITGCGAWD
+478 CGDFWD
-487 AETGA
+487 AEVTCTYV
-492 AHFLLEEPSDD
+492 EERPDVD
-503 TSAQIEALEG
+503 A
-513 ILRNVRAEELTP
+513 
-525 FAARD
+525 
-530 GEVRYTLSFND
+530 RYTPAD
-541 DYTGYYGF
+541 GTVC
-549 SLSENGQVALDAPAV
+549 LSEHLALVRIGSAHPKKTVAVNPAWSTLYLTLPDADGGTAEPLTINFIREYDAPGSTEAV
-564 YETEGEPFP
+564 YSLNIGTRDAAKSYKVLSGQEEIDAFLAYLRGEAAPEQISQPAFPNNLTEAERS
-573 YMKAVAV
+573 V
-580 VDNAELTQALYR
+580 VDE
-592 LLRPALLDGLTAA
+592 
-605 QRDAVDSFLHW
+605 FLHW
-616 AQALRAEDILNLQ
+616 AQALRAEDILNLH
-629 FRDGSSSR
+629 FRDGSGSR
-637 FLVDAELTALSAQL
+637 FLLDEELTSFTAQL
-651 VPALNALTEAELYTQ
+651 VPALNALTEADLYTQ
-666 RGYGDSAYYTLT
+666 QGYGDSAYYTLSVIT
-678 VNLQDGTQYTFLCG
+678 QDGERYTFFCG

-726 ACIDSLEASPAPL
+726 ACLDSLEASPAPL
-739 PDFETAAPTPLA
+739 PDFETVAPTPLA

-829 ELNWWDYT
+829 EMSYWDYT
-837 SAAPASRSLL
+837 FPASRSILL
-847 FCGLSA
+847 GGLSA

-893 DPSVPAEIVARAKQ
+893 DPSVPAEVAARAKQ
-907 LVQRRYD
+907 LVRQRYD
-914 TLAGRAA
+914 TLAGSAA

-937 RYAGLTL
+937 RYEGLAP
-944 EVYSFSQ
+944 EVYCFSQ

-995 TRRMLEGSMSGDC
+995 TRRILEGSMSGDC

-1015 YADLTAL
+1015 YSDLTAL

-1034 DGGLLNEAMSSG
+1034 DGGRLNEVMSSSG

-1054 QYDAA
+1054 QYDDT

-1081 DMFSRIVT
+1081 DMFSRIVA

-1094 RDGLTDAGRAAQG
+1094 RDGLTDAGRTAQA
-1107 RFRAKFG
+1107 RFRAMFG

>member
-1 MTRARGRR
+1 MKEI
-9 WARALGVLALFVL
+9 L
-22 AFWLTGCDPAVFW
+22 LT
-35 ARRAHLRDIVSQLF
+35 S
-49 PPDWSYLSAIVAPLL
+49 S
-64 ATLRMSV
+64 
-71 TGTALGVLL
+71 
-80 ALILAPLCAANLPC
+80 
-94 PAPVRRILRF
+94 
-104 LVQVL
+104 
-109 RSFPALIL
+109 ALIL

-134 QYALWLLVLVGLL
+134 QYALWLLVLVRLL
-147 VPVNVGRLA
+147 VPVNVGTLA
-156 HIVLSAAEPVQAVVE
+156 HNVLSAAAPVQAVVE

-199 GDPQSPPSD
+199 GEPLSPPSD

-233 LTYVWYAGMSGV
+233 LTYVWYAGMAGV

-260 RKARTPYR
+260 RKVRTPYR
-268 VEGCRYPVYLVSALP
+268 VEGCRYPVYLVPDLP

-330 GVCLTIYW
+330 GVCLTVYW

-376 ALLTLVPVC
+376 TLLALVPVC

-397 MTSGKRGLKERITRI
+397 MTSGKRSLKERITRI

-492 AHFLLEEPSDD
+492 ARFLLEEPSDD

-513 ILRNVRAEELTP
+513 ILRSVRAEELTP

-530 GEVRYTLSFND
+530 GEVRYTLTFND

-549 SLSENGQVALDAPAV
+549 SLSENGQVVLDAPAE
-564 YETEGEPFP
+564 YETEGEPFS

-592 LLRPALLDGLTAA
+592 LLRPALLDNLTEAE
-605 QRDAVDSFLHW
+605 RSVVDEFLHW
-616 AQALRAEDILNLQ
+616 AQALRAEDILNLH
-629 FRDGSSSR
+629 FRDGSGSR
-637 FLVDAELTALSAQL
+637 FLLDEELTSFTAQL
-651 VPALNALTEAELYTQ
+651 VPALNALTEADLYTQ
-666 RGYGDSAYYTLT
+666 QGYGDSAYYTLSVIT
-678 VNLQDGTQYTFLCG
+678 QDGERYTFFCG

-726 ACIDSLEASPAPL
+726 ACLDSLEASPAPL

-809 KRGGQLYGVDLK
+809 KRGGELYGVDLK

-829 ELNWWDYT
+829 EMSYWDYT
-837 SAAPASRSLL
+837 FPASRSLL

-893 DPSVPAEIVARAKQ
+893 DPSVPTEVAARAKQ
-907 LVQRRYD
+907 LVRQRYD
-914 TLAGRAA
+914 TLAGSAA

-937 RYAGLTL
+937 RYEGLTL

-1015 YADLTAL
+1015 YSDLTAL

-1046 ISFLNWLG
+1046 GSFLNWLG

-1081 DMFSRIVT
+1081 DMFSRIVA

-1094 RDGLTDAGRAAQG
+1094 RDGLTDAGRAAQE
-1107 RFRAKFG
+1107 RFRVKFG

>member
-1 MTRARGRR
+1 MKEI
-9 WARALGVLALFVL
+9 L
-22 AFWLTGCDPAVFW
+22 LT
-35 ARRAHLRDIVSQLF
+35 S
-49 PPDWSYLSAIVAPLL
+49 
-64 ATLRMSV
+64 SV
-71 TGTALGVLL
+71 
-80 ALILAPLCAANLPC
+80 
-94 PAPVRRILRF
+94 
-104 LVQVL
+104 
-109 RSFPALIL
+109 LIL
-117 ALLALRQLFRRT
+117 ALLALRRLFRRT
-129 VSRRM
+129 ISRRM
-134 QYALWLLVLVGLL
+134 QYTLWALVLVRLL
-147 VPVNVGRLA
+147 VPLNVGTLA
-156 HIVLSAAEPVQAVVE
+156 HNVLSAAEPVQTAVE
-171 ERLDTPVL
+171 KRLETPVL
-179 YVQDGTE
+179 YMQDGTE
-186 RRPAQLLPGKESQ
+186 RHPAQLLSGEESQ

-208 AAQTAPADEYYTVT
+208 VAQSAPADEYSIVT
-222 PTYRTV
+222 PTYRAV
-228 TLSEA
+228 ALSEA
-233 LTYVWYAGMSGV
+233 LTYVWYAGMLIV

-260 RKARTPYR
+260 RKARTPYS

-283 SPCLFGVLRPAVYLN
+283 SPCLFGVLRPAIYLN
-298 EKALQSPDALRFVLA
+298 NAAAASPELLRFVLA

-330 GVCLTIYW
+330 GLCLTVYW

-351 EDCELACDEGTLRAL
+351 EDGELACDEGTLRAL

-376 ALLTLVPVC
+376 ALLSLVPVC
-385 DKPQN
+385 TKPQN

-397 MTSGKRGLKERITRI
+397 MTGGKKSLKERVTRI

-419 AAAVFA
+419 TAAVFA
-425 VVALAAL
+425 AVALAAL

-447 VTQEWYDAGFTTED
+447 VTQEWYDAGFSTED

-469 DWAAELDGS
+469 DWATGFDGDN
-478 KITGCGAWD
+478 A
-487 AETGA
+487 TGA
-492 AHFLLEEPSDD
+492 SWMADGEASLN
-503 TSAQIEALEG
+503 ALEPQAEFA
-513 ILRNVRAEELTP
+513 RVVRSIRMEELSP
-525 FAARD
+525 FMD
-530 GEVRYTLSFND
+530 SDEKTLYTLGFND
-541 DYTGYYGF
+541 GRANYGF
-549 SLSENGQVALDAPAV
+549 GLHESGQITLIAPKEV
-564 YETEGEPFP
+564 EGETRL
-573 YMKAVAV
+573 YKTSVAV
-580 VDNAELTQALYR
+580 VNNAELTQFLHR
-592 LLRPALLDGLTAA
+592 LLRPALSDNLTEAE
-605 QRDAVDSFLHW
+605 RSVVDEFLHW

-678 VNLQDGTQYTFLCG
+678 VNMRDGTQYSFFCG
-692 FDRVRLLHPTF
+692 FDCVRLLHPTF

-714 RPTLWIDSPALM
+714 RQTLWIDSPALM
-726 ACIDSLEASPAPL
+726 ACINTLHSPPTLL
-739 PDFETAAPTPLA
+739 PDLETVDPTPLT
-751 DILPAREPWLTIP
+751 DILLAREPWLTIP

-776 IPSDALDWLTQMDMD
+776 IPSDSLDWLIQVDMD
-791 GDGVCEIV
+791 GDGVCEII
-799 NSSDFPAIYY
+799 NSSPNFPAIYY

-821 SVITAAWP
+821 SVITAAWQ

-837 SAAPASRSLL
+837 SAAPDSRSVL

-853 GDAPGDGVNFTRYL
+853 GNAPGDGVNFTRYL
-867 YFDGESLLLYKPDRS
+867 YFDGENLLLYKPDRS
-882 HTDHVADATLA
+882 HTDHIADATLA
-893 DPSVPAEIVARAKQ
+893 DPSVPAEVAARAKQ
-907 LVQRRYD
+907 LVRQRYD
-914 TLAGRAA
+914 TLAGSAA

-926 YTDVSFLGAET
+926 YTSVSFLDVET
-937 RYAGLTL
+937 RYAGLTP
-944 EVYSFSQ
+944 EVYCFSQ

-958 EKILLAG
+958 EKIVLAG
-965 GTEVDEDGWAIL
+965 GTEVDEDGWAVL

-995 TRRMLEGSMSGDC
+995 ARRILEGSMSGDC

-1034 DGGLLNEAMSSG
+1034 DGGRLNEVMSSSG

-1054 QYDAA
+1054 QYDDT

-1081 DMFSRIVT
+1081 DMFSRIVA

-1094 RDGLTDAGRAAQG
+1094 RDGLTDAGRAAQA
-1107 RFRAKFG
+1107 RFRAMFG

>member
-1 MTRARGRR
+1 M
-9 WARALGVLALFVL
+9 
-22 AFWLTGCDPAVFW
+22 
-35 ARRAHLRDIVSQLF
+35 
-49 PPDWSYLSAIVAPLL
+49 
-64 ATLRMSV
+64 
-71 TGTALGVLL
+71 
-80 ALILAPLCAANLPC
+80 
-94 PAPVRRILRF
+94 
-104 LVQVL
+104 
-109 RSFPALIL
+109 
-117 ALLALRQLFRRT
+117 
-129 VSRRM
+129 
-134 QYALWLLVLVGLL
+134 
-147 VPVNVGRLA
+147 
-156 HIVLSAAEPVQAVVE
+156 
-171 ERLDTPVL
+171 
-179 YVQDGTE
+179 
-186 RRPAQLLPGKESQ
+186 
-199 GDPQSPPSD
+199 
-208 AAQTAPADEYYTVT
+208 
-222 PTYRTV
+222 
-228 TLSEA
+228 
-233 LTYVWYAGMSGV
+233 
-245 GAWFLFTNLRFARAL
+245 
-260 RKARTPYR
+260 
-268 VEGCRYPVYLVSALP
+268 
-283 SPCLFGVLRPAVYLN
+283 
-298 EKALQSPDALRFVLA
+298 
-313 HEQTH
+313 
-318 ARHLDP
+318 
-324 LWSLLR
+324 
-330 GVCLTIYW
+330 
-338 FDPLVW
+338 
-344 LAAVLSR
+344 
-351 EDCELACDEGTLRAL
+351 
-366 GADERTAYGK
+366 
-376 ALLTLVPVC
+376 
-385 DKPQN
+385 
-390 PLLGATT
+390 
-397 MTSGKRGLKERITRI
+397 
-412 AENRQAK
+412 
-419 AAAVFA
+419 
-425 VVALAAL
+425 
-432 VCAVSFTGAPDTPPE
+432 
-447 VTQEWYDAGFTTED
+447 
-461 AQACLEFL
+461 
-469 DWAAELDGS
+469 
-478 KITGCGAWD
+478 
-487 AETGA
+487 
-492 AHFLLEEPSDD
+492 
-503 TSAQIEALEG
+503 
-513 ILRNVRAEELTP
+513 
-525 FAARD
+525 
-530 GEVRYTLSFND
+530 
-541 DYTGYYGF
+541 
-549 SLSENGQVALDAPAV
+549 
-564 YETEGEPFP
+564 
-573 YMKAVAV
+573 
-580 VDNAELTQALYR
+580 
-592 LLRPALLDGLTAA
+592 
-605 QRDAVDSFLHW
+605 
-616 AQALRAEDILNLQ
+616 
-629 FRDGSSSR
+629 
-637 FLVDAELTALSAQL
+637 
-651 VPALNALTEAELYTQ
+651 PALNALTEAELYTQ
-666 RGYGDSAYYTLT
+666 QGYGDSAYYTLT
-678 VNLQDGTQYTFLCG
+678 VNLRDGTQYTFLCG
-692 FDRVRLLHPTF
+692 FDRVRLLHSTF

-726 ACIDSLEASPAPL
+726 ACLDSLEASPAPL

-893 DPSVPAEIVARAKQ
+893 DPSVPAEVAARAKQ
-907 LVQRRYD
+907 LVRQRYD
-914 TLAGRAA
+914 TLAGSAA

-937 RYAGLTL
+937 RYEGLTL

-1034 DGGLLNEAMSSG
+1034 DGGRLKEVMSGG

-1094 RDGLTDAGRAAQG
+1094 RDGLTDAGRAAQE

>member
-1 MTRARGRR
+1 MKEI
-9 WARALGVLALFVL
+9 L
-22 AFWLTGCDPAVFW
+22 LT
-35 ARRAHLRDIVSQLF
+35 S
-49 PPDWSYLSAIVAPLL
+49 S
-64 ATLRMSV
+64 
-71 TGTALGVLL
+71 
-80 ALILAPLCAANLPC
+80 
-94 PAPVRRILRF
+94 
-104 LVQVL
+104 
-109 RSFPALIL
+109 ALIL
-117 ALLALRQLFRRT
+117 ALLTLRQLFRRT

-134 QYALWLLVLVGLL
+134 QYALWLLVLVRLL
-147 VPVNVGRLA
+147 VPVNVGTLA
-156 HIVLSAAEPVQAVVE
+156 HNVLSAAEPVQAVVE

-208 AAQTAPADEYYTVT
+208 AAQSAPADEYSIVT

-233 LTYVWYAGMSGV
+233 LTYVWYAGMAGV

-268 VEGCRYPVYLVSALP
+268 VVGCRYPVYLVSALP

-298 EKALQSPDALRFVLA
+298 EKALQNPDALRFVIA

-330 GVCLTIYW
+330 GVCLTVYW

-351 EDCELACDEGTLRAL
+351 EDGELACDEGTLRAL
-366 GADERTAYGK
+366 GADERAAYGK
-376 ALLTLVPVC
+376 ALLSLVPVC

-432 VCAVSFTGAPDTPPE
+432 VCAVSFTGSSRPLSA
-447 VTQEWYDAGFTTED
+447 V
-461 AQACLEFL
+461 
-469 DWAAELDGS
+469 
-478 KITGCGAWD
+478 CGDFWD
-487 AETGA
+487 AEATCTYVEERPDVDARYTPADGTVRLSEHLALVRIGSAHPKKTVAVNPAWSTLYLTLPNADGGA
-492 AHFLLEEPSDD
+492 AEP
-503 TSAQIEALEG
+503 
-513 ILRNVRAEELTP
+513 LTIN
-525 FAARD
+525 FIR
-530 GEVRYTLSFND
+530 EY
-541 DYTGYYGF
+541 
-549 SLSENGQVALDAPAV
+549 DAPGSTEAV
-564 YETEGEPFP
+564 YSLNIGTRDAAKSYKVLSGQEEIDAFLAYLRGEASPEQISHPAFPNNLTEAERG
-573 YMKAVAV
+573 V
-580 VDNAELTQALYR
+580 VDE
-592 LLRPALLDGLTAA
+592 
-605 QRDAVDSFLHW
+605 FLHW

-651 VPALNALTEAELYTQ
+651 VPALNALTEADLYTQ
-666 RGYGDSAYYTLT
+666 QGYGDSAYYTLSVIT
-678 VNLQDGTQYTFLCG
+678 QDGERYTFFCG

-726 ACIDSLEASPAPL
+726 ACIDSLESSPAPL

-751 DILPAREPWLTIP
+751 DILPAREPWMTIP
-764 LAGKAQRIADRR
+764 LAGKAQRVTDRR
-776 IPSDALDWLTQMDMD
+776 IPSNALDWLTQMDMD

-829 ELNWWDYT
+829 EMSYWDYT
-837 SAAPASRSLL
+837 FPASRSILL
-847 FCGLSA
+847 GGLSA
-853 GDAPGDGVNFTRYL
+853 GDAPGDVVNFTRYL

-893 DPSVPAEIVARAKQ
+893 DPSVPAEIAARAKQ
-907 LVQRRYD
+907 LVRQRYD
-914 TLAGRAA
+914 TLAGSAA

-937 RYAGLTL
+937 RYEGLTL

-958 EKILLAG
+958 ENILLAG

-1015 YADLTAL
+1015 YSDLTAL

-1034 DGGLLNEAMSSG
+1034 DGGRLKEAMSSG
-1046 ISFLNWLG
+1046 GSFLNWLG

-1081 DMFSRIVT
+1081 DMFSRIVA
-1089 YLLGD
+1089 YMLGD
-1094 RDGLTDAGRAAQG
+1094 RDGLTDAGHAAQE

>member
-1 MTRARGRR
+1 MKEI
-9 WARALGVLALFVL
+9 L
-22 AFWLTGCDPAVFW
+22 LT
-35 ARRAHLRDIVSQLF
+35 S
-49 PPDWSYLSAIVAPLL
+49 
-64 ATLRMSV
+64 SV
-71 TGTALGVLL
+71 
-80 ALILAPLCAANLPC
+80 
-94 PAPVRRILRF
+94 
-104 LVQVL
+104 
-109 RSFPALIL
+109 LIL
-117 ALLALRQLFRRT
+117 ALLALRRLFRRT
-129 VSRRM
+129 ISRRM
-134 QYALWLLVLVGLL
+134 QYTLWALVLVRLL
-147 VPVNVGRLA
+147 VPLNVGTLA
-156 HIVLSAAEPVQAVVE
+156 HNVLSAAEPVQTAVE
-171 ERLDTPVL
+171 KRLETPVL
-179 YVQDGTE
+179 YMQDGTE
-186 RRPAQLLPGKESQ
+186 RHPAQLLSGEESQ

-208 AAQTAPADEYYTVT
+208 AAQSAPADEYSIAT
-222 PTYRTV
+222 PTYRAV
-228 TLSEA
+228 ALSEA
-233 LTYVWYAGMSGV
+233 LTYVWYAGMLIV

-260 RKARTPYR
+260 RKARTPYS

-283 SPCLFGVLRPAVYLN
+283 SPCLFGVLRPAIYLN
-298 EKALQSPDALRFVLA
+298 NAAAASPELLRFVLA

-330 GVCLTIYW
+330 GLCLTVYW

-351 EDCELACDEGTLRAL
+351 EDGELACDEGTLRAL

-376 ALLTLVPVC
+376 ALLSLVPVC
-385 DKPQN
+385 TKPQN

-397 MTSGKRGLKERITRI
+397 MTGGKKSLKERVTRI

-419 AAAVFA
+419 TAAVFA
-425 VVALAAL
+425 AVALAAL

-447 VTQEWYDAGFTTED
+447 VTQEWYDAGFSTED

-469 DWAAELDGS
+469 DWATGFDGDN
-478 KITGCGAWD
+478 A
-487 AETGA
+487 TGA
-492 AHFLLEEPSDD
+492 SWMADGEASLN
-503 TSAQIEALEG
+503 ALEPQAEFA
-513 ILRNVRAEELTP
+513 RVVRSIRMEELSP
-525 FAARD
+525 FMD
-530 GEVRYTLSFND
+530 SDEKTLYTLGFND
-541 DYTGYYGF
+541 GRANYGF
-549 SLSENGQVALDAPAV
+549 GLHESGQITLIAPKEV
-564 YETEGEPFP
+564 EGETRL
-573 YMKAVAV
+573 YKTSVAV
-580 VDNAELTQALYR
+580 VNNAELTQFLHR
-592 LLRPALLDGLTAA
+592 LLRPALSDNLTEAE
-605 QRDAVDSFLHW
+605 RSVVDEFLHW

-678 VNLQDGTQYTFLCG
+678 VNMRDGTQYSFFCG
-692 FDRVRLLHPTF
+692 FNCVRLLHPTF

-714 RPTLWIDSPALM
+714 RQTLWIDSPALM
-726 ACIDSLEASPAPL
+726 ACINSLHSAPTTL
-739 PDFETAAPTPLA
+739 PDFETVDPTPLA
-751 DILPAREPWLTIP
+751 DILPVREAWMTIP

-799 NSSDFPAIYY
+799 NSSPNFPAIYY
-809 KRGGQLYGVDLK
+809 KRGGELYGVDLK
-821 SVITAAWP
+821 SVITAAWQ

-837 SAAPASRSLL
+837 SAAPDSRSVL

-853 GDAPGDGVNFTRYL
+853 GNAPGDGVNFTRYL
-867 YFDGESLLLYKPDRS
+867 YFDGENLLLYKPDRS
-882 HTDHVADATLA
+882 HTDHIADATLA
-893 DPSVPAEIVARAKQ
+893 DPSVPAEVAARAKQ
-907 LVQRRYD
+907 LVRQRYD
-914 TLAGRAA
+914 TLAGSAA

-926 YTDVSFLGAET
+926 YTSVSFLDVET
-937 RYAGLTL
+937 RYAGLTP
-944 EVYSFSQ
+944 EVYCFSH

-958 EKILLAG
+958 EKIVLAG
-965 GTEVDEDGWAIL
+965 GTEVDEDGWAVL

-995 TRRMLEGSMSGDC
+995 ARRILEGSMSGDC

-1034 DGGLLNEAMSSG
+1034 DGGGLKEVMSSSG

-1081 DMFSRIVT
+1081 DMFSRIVA

-1094 RDGLTDAGRAAQG
+1094 RDGLTDAGRAAQA
-1107 RFRAKFG
+1107 RFRAMFG

>member
-1 MTRARGRR
+1 MKEI
-9 WARALGVLALFVL
+9 L
-22 AFWLTGCDPAVFW
+22 LT
-35 ARRAHLRDIVSQLF
+35 S
-49 PPDWSYLSAIVAPLL
+49 
-64 ATLRMSV
+64 SV
-71 TGTALGVLL
+71 
-80 ALILAPLCAANLPC
+80 
-94 PAPVRRILRF
+94 
-104 LVQVL
+104 
-109 RSFPALIL
+109 LIL

-129 VSRRM
+129 ISRRM
-134 QYALWLLVLVGLL
+134 QYALWLLVLVRLL
-147 VPVNVGRLA
+147 VPVNVGTLA
-156 HIVLSAAEPVQAVVE
+156 HNVLSAAEPVQTVVE

-199 GDPQSPPSD
+199 GEPQSPPSD
-208 AAQTAPADEYYTVT
+208 AAQSAPADEYYTVT

-233 LTYVWYAGMSGV
+233 LTYVWYAGMLIV

-330 GVCLTIYW
+330 GVCLTVYW

-376 ALLTLVPVC
+376 TLLALVPVC

-397 MTSGKRGLKERITRI
+397 MTSGKRSLKERITRI

-492 AHFLLEEPSDD
+492 ARFLLEEPSDD

-513 ILRNVRAEELTP
+513 ILRSVRAEELTP

-530 GEVRYTLSFND
+530 GEVRYTLTFND

-549 SLSENGQVALDAPAV
+549 SLSENGQVVLDAPAE
-564 YETEGEPFP
+564 YETEGEPFS

-592 LLRPALLDGLTAA
+592 LLRPALLDNLTEAE
-605 QRDAVDSFLHW
+605 RSVVDEFLHW
-616 AQALRAEDILNLQ
+616 AQALRAEDILNLH
-629 FRDGSSSR
+629 FRDGSGSR
-637 FLVDAELTALSAQL
+637 FLLDEELTSFTAQL
-651 VPALNALTEAELYTQ
+651 VPALNALTEADLYTQ
-666 RGYGDSAYYTLT
+666 QGYGDSAYYTLSVIT
-678 VNLQDGTQYTFLCG
+678 QDGERYTFFCG

-726 ACIDSLEASPAPL
+726 ACLDSLEASPAPL

-809 KRGGQLYGVDLK
+809 KRGSELYGVDLK

-829 ELNWWDYT
+829 EMSYWDYT
-837 SAAPASRSLL
+837 FPASRSLL
-847 FCGLSA
+847 LGGLSA

-893 DPSVPAEIVARAKQ
+893 DPSVPAEVAARAKQ
-907 LVQRRYD
+907 LVRQRYD
-914 TLAGRAA
+914 TLAGSAA

-937 RYAGLTL
+937 RYEGLAP
-944 EVYSFSQ
+944 EVYCFSQ

-1015 YADLTAL
+1015 YSDLTAL

-1034 DGGLLNEAMSSG
+1034 DGGRLEEVMSGG

-1059 EQDRALERLSA
+1059 EQGRALERLSA

-1081 DMFSRIVT
+1081 DMFSRIVA

-1094 RDGLTDAGRAAQG
+1094 RDGLTDAGRAAQE

>member
-1 MTRARGRR
+1 MKEI
-9 WARALGVLALFVL
+9 L
-22 AFWLTGCDPAVFW
+22 LT
-35 ARRAHLRDIVSQLF
+35 S
-49 PPDWSYLSAIVAPLL
+49 S
-64 ATLRMSV
+64 
-71 TGTALGVLL
+71 
-80 ALILAPLCAANLPC
+80 
-94 PAPVRRILRF
+94 
-104 LVQVL
+104 
-109 RSFPALIL
+109 ALIL

-134 QYALWLLVLVGLL
+134 QYALWLLVLVRLL
-147 VPVNVGRLA
+147 VPVNVGTLA
-156 HIVLSAAEPVQAVVE
+156 HNVLSAAAPVQTVVE

-199 GDPQSPPSD
+199 GEPLSPPSD
-208 AAQTAPADEYYTVT
+208 AAQSAPADEYSIVT

-233 LTYVWYAGMSGV
+233 LTYVWYAGMAGV

-330 GVCLTIYW
+330 GVCLTVYW

-366 GADERTAYGK
+366 GADERAAYGK
-376 ALLTLVPVC
+376 ALLALVPVC

-397 MTSGKRGLKERITRI
+397 MTSGKRSLKERITRI

-432 VCAVSFTGAPDTPPE
+432 VCAVSFTGAPDTTPE

-492 AHFLLEEPSDD
+492 ARFLLEEPSDD

-513 ILRNVRAEELTP
+513 ILRSVRAEELTP

-530 GEVRYTLSFND
+530 GEVRYTLAFND

-549 SLSENGQVALDAPAV
+549 SLSENGQVALDAPAE
-564 YETEGEPFP
+564 YETEGEPFS

-592 LLRPALLDGLTAA
+592 LLRPALLDNLTEAE
-605 QRDAVDSFLHW
+605 RSVVDEFLHW
-616 AQALRAEDILNLQ
+616 AQALRAEDILNLH
-629 FRDGSSSR
+629 FRDGSGSR
-637 FLVDAELTALSAQL
+637 FLLDEELTSFTAQL
-651 VPALNALTEAELYTQ
+651 VPALNALTEADLYTQ
-666 RGYGDSAYYTLT
+666 QGYGDSAYYTLSVIT
-678 VNLQDGTQYTFLCG
+678 QDGERYTFFCG

-726 ACIDSLEASPAPL
+726 ACLDSLEASPAPL

-829 ELNWWDYT
+829 EMSYWDYT
-837 SAAPASRSLL
+837 FPASRSLL
-847 FCGLSA
+847 LGGLSA

-882 HTDHVADATLA
+882 HTDHIADATLA
-893 DPSVPAEIVARAKQ
+893 DPSVPAEVAARAKQ
-907 LVQRRYD
+907 LVRQRYD

-937 RYAGLTL
+937 RYEGLTL
-944 EVYSFSQ
+944 EIYSFSQ

-995 TRRMLEGSMSGDC
+995 TRRILEGSMSGDC

-1034 DGGLLNEAMSSG
+1034 DGGRLEEVMSSG

-1081 DMFSRIVT
+1081 DMFSRIVA

>member
-1 MTRARGRR
+1 MKEI
-9 WARALGVLALFVL
+9 L
-22 AFWLTGCDPAVFW
+22 LT
-35 ARRAHLRDIVSQLF
+35 S
-49 PPDWSYLSAIVAPLL
+49 S
-64 ATLRMSV
+64 
-71 TGTALGVLL
+71 
-80 ALILAPLCAANLPC
+80 
-94 PAPVRRILRF
+94 
-104 LVQVL
+104 
-109 RSFPALIL
+109 ALIL

-134 QYALWLLVLVGLL
+134 QYALWLLVLVRLL
-147 VPVNVGRLA
+147 VPVNVGTLA
-156 HIVLSAAEPVQAVVE
+156 HNVLSAAAPVQAVVE

-179 YVQDGTE
+179 YVQGGTE

-199 GDPQSPPSD
+199 GEPLSPPSD
-208 AAQTAPADEYYTVT
+208 AAQSAPADEYSIVT

-233 LTYVWYAGMSGV
+233 LTYVWYAGMAGV

-298 EKALQSPDALRFVLA
+298 EKALQSPDALRFVIA

-330 GVCLTIYW
+330 GVCLTVYW

-376 ALLTLVPVC
+376 TLLALVPVC

-397 MTSGKRGLKERITRI
+397 MTSGKRSLKERITRI

-432 VCAVSFTGAPDTPPE
+432 LCAVSFTGAPDTTPE

-492 AHFLLEEPSDD
+492 ARFLLEEPSDD

-513 ILRNVRAEELTP
+513 ILRSVRAEELTP

-530 GEVRYTLSFND
+530 GEVRYTLTFND

-549 SLSENGQVALDAPAV
+549 SLSENGQVVLDAPAE
-564 YETEGEPFP
+564 YETEGEPFS

-592 LLRPALLDGLTAA
+592 LLRPALLDNLTEAE
-605 QRDAVDSFLHW
+605 RSVVDEFLHW
-616 AQALRAEDILNLQ
+616 AQALRAEDILNLH
-629 FRDGSSSR
+629 FRDGSGSR
-637 FLVDAELTALSAQL
+637 FLLDEELTSFTAQL
-651 VPALNALTEAELYTQ
+651 VPALNALTEADLYTQ
-666 RGYGDSAYYTLT
+666 QGYGDSAYYTLSVIT
-678 VNLQDGTQYTFLCG
+678 QDGERYTFFCG

-726 ACIDSLEASPAPL
+726 ACLDSLEASPAPL

-829 ELNWWDYT
+829 EMSYWDYT
-837 SAAPASRSLL
+837 FPASRSILL
-847 FCGLSA
+847 GGLSA

-882 HTDHVADATLA
+882 HTDHIADATLA
-893 DPSVPAEIVARAKQ
+893 DPSVPAEVAARAKQ
-907 LVQRRYD
+907 LVRQRYD
-914 TLAGRAA
+914 TLAGSAA

-937 RYAGLTL
+937 RYEGLAP

-995 TRRMLEGSMSGDC
+995 TRRILEGSMSGDC

-1034 DGGLLNEAMSSG
+1034 DGGRLKEAMSSG

-1081 DMFSRIVT
+1081 DMFSRIVA

-1094 RDGLTDAGRAAQG
+1094 RDGLTDAGRAAQE

>member
-1 MTRARGRR
+1 MKEI
-9 WARALGVLALFVL
+9 L
-22 AFWLTGCDPAVFW
+22 LT
-35 ARRAHLRDIVSQLF
+35 S
-49 PPDWSYLSAIVAPLL
+49 S
-64 ATLRMSV
+64 
-71 TGTALGVLL
+71 
-80 ALILAPLCAANLPC
+80 
-94 PAPVRRILRF
+94 
-104 LVQVL
+104 
-109 RSFPALIL
+109 ALIL

-134 QYALWLLVLVGLL
+134 QYALWLLVLVRLL
-147 VPVNVGRLA
+147 VPVNVGTLA
-156 HIVLSAAEPVQAVVE
+156 HNVLSAAEPVQAVVE

-186 RRPAQLLPGKESQ
+186 RRPAQLANGNAPQ
-199 GDPQSPPSD
+199 GDPLSPPSD
-208 AAQTAPADEYYTVT
+208 AAQSAPADEYSIVT

-233 LTYVWYAGMSGV
+233 LTYVWYAGMAGV

-330 GVCLTIYW
+330 GVCLTVYW

-351 EDCELACDEGTLRAL
+351 EDGELACDEGTLRAL
-366 GADERTAYGK
+366 GADERAAYGK
-376 ALLTLVPVC
+376 TLLALVPVC

-419 AAAVFA
+419 TAAVFA

-432 VCAVSFTGAPDTPPE
+432 VCAVSFTGAPDTTPE

-882 HTDHVADATLA
+882 HTDHIADATLA
-893 DPSVPAEIVARAKQ
+893 DPSVPAEVAARAKQ

-914 TLAGRAA
+914 TLAGSAA

-926 YTDVSFLGAET
+926 YTDVSFLGTET
-937 RYAGLTL
+937 RYAGLTP
-944 EVYSFSQ
+944 EVYCFSQ

-1081 DMFSRIVT
+1081 DMFSRIVA
-1089 YLLGD
+1089 YMLGD
-1094 RDGLTDAGRAAQG
+1094 RDGLTDAGRAAQE

>member
-1 MTRARGRR
+1 MKEI
-9 WARALGVLALFVL
+9 L
-22 AFWLTGCDPAVFW
+22 LT
-35 ARRAHLRDIVSQLF
+35 S
-49 PPDWSYLSAIVAPLL
+49 S
-64 ATLRMSV
+64 
-71 TGTALGVLL
+71 
-80 ALILAPLCAANLPC
+80 
-94 PAPVRRILRF
+94 
-104 LVQVL
+104 
-109 RSFPALIL
+109 ALIL

-134 QYALWLLVLVGLL
+134 QYALWLLVLVRLL
-147 VPVNVGRLA
+147 VPVNVGTLA
-156 HIVLSAAEPVQAVVE
+156 HNVLSAAAPVQTVVE

-208 AAQTAPADEYYTVT
+208 AAQSAPADEYSIVT

-233 LTYVWYAGMSGV
+233 LTYVWYAGMAGV

-268 VEGCRYPVYLVSALP
+268 VKGCRYPVYLVSALP

-330 GVCLTIYW
+330 GVCLTVYW

-376 ALLTLVPVC
+376 ALLALVPVC

-397 MTSGKRGLKERITRI
+397 MTSGKRSLKERITRI

-425 VVALAAL
+425 AAALAAL

-487 AETGA
+487 A
-492 AHFLLEEPSDD
+492 
-503 TSAQIEALEG
+503 
-513 ILRNVRAEELTP
+513 
-525 FAARD
+525 
-530 GEVRYTLSFND
+530 
-541 DYTGYYGF
+541 
-549 SLSENGQVALDAPAV
+549 
-564 YETEGEPFP
+564 
-573 YMKAVAV
+573 
-580 VDNAELTQALYR
+580 
-592 LLRPALLDGLTAA
+592 
-605 QRDAVDSFLHW
+605 VDSFLHW
-616 AQALRAEDILNLQ
+616 AQALRAEDILNLRFQ
-629 FRDGSSSR
+629 SGSSSR

-651 VPALNALTEAELYTQ
+651 VPALNALTEADLYTQ
-666 RGYGDSAYYTLT
+666 QGYGDSAYYTLSVIT
-678 VNLQDGTQYTFLCG
+678 QDGERYTFFCG

-809 KRGGQLYGVDLK
+809 KRGGELYGVDLK

-893 DPSVPAEIVARAKQ
+893 DPSVPAEVAARAKQ
-907 LVQRRYD
+907 LVRQRYD
-914 TLAGRAA
+914 TLAGSAA

-926 YTDVSFLGAET
+926 YTDVSFLGTET
-937 RYAGLTL
+937 RYAGLAP
-944 EVYSFSQ
+944 EVYCFSQ

-977 DGDTVLDGPYI
+977 DGDMVLDGPYI

-995 TRRMLEGSMSGDC
+995 TRRILEGSMSGDC

-1015 YADLTAL
+1015 YSDLTAL

-1034 DGGLLNEAMSSG
+1034 DGGRLKEAMSSG

-1094 RDGLTDAGRAAQG
+1094 RDGLTDAGRAAQE
-1107 RFRAKFG
+1107 RFRAKFR

>member
-1 MTRARGRR
+1 MKEI
-9 WARALGVLALFVL
+9 L
-22 AFWLTGCDPAVFW
+22 LT
-35 ARRAHLRDIVSQLF
+35 S
-49 PPDWSYLSAIVAPLL
+49 S
-64 ATLRMSV
+64 
-71 TGTALGVLL
+71 
-80 ALILAPLCAANLPC
+80 
-94 PAPVRRILRF
+94 
-104 LVQVL
+104 
-109 RSFPALIL
+109 ALIL

-134 QYALWLLVLVGLL
+134 QYALWLLVLVRLL
-147 VPVNVGRLA
+147 VPVNVGTLA
-156 HIVLSAAEPVQAVVE
+156 HNVLSAAEPVQAVVE

-199 GDPQSPPSD
+199 GEPLSPPSD

-233 LTYVWYAGMSGV
+233 LTYVWYAGMAGV

-330 GVCLTIYW
+330 GLCLTVYW

-366 GADERTAYGK
+366 GADERAAYGK
-376 ALLTLVPVC
+376 TLLTLVPVC

-397 MTSGKRGLKERITRI
+397 MTSGKRSLKERITRI

-432 VCAVSFTGAPDTPPE
+432 VCAVSFTGAPDTTPE

-492 AHFLLEEPSDD
+492 ARFLLEEPSDD

-513 ILRNVRAEELTP
+513 ILRSVRAEELTP

-530 GEVRYTLSFND
+530 GEVRYTLTFND

-549 SLSENGQVALDAPAV
+549 SLSENGQVALDAPAE
-564 YETEGEPFP
+564 YETEGEPFS

-592 LLRPALLDGLTAA
+592 LLRPALLDNLTEAE
-605 QRDAVDSFLHW
+605 RSVVDEFLHW
-616 AQALRAEDILNLQ
+616 AQALRAEDILNLH
-629 FRDGSSSR
+629 FRDGSGSR
-637 FLVDAELTALSAQL
+637 FLLDEELTSFTAQL
-651 VPALNALTEAELYTQ
+651 VPALNALTEADLYTQ
-666 RGYGDSAYYTLT
+666 QGYGDSAYYTLSVIT
-678 VNLQDGTQYTFLCG
+678 QDGERYTFFCG
-692 FDRVRLLHPTF
+692 FDCVRLLSPAF
-703 EPGLSSSYPSD
+703 EPALSSSYPSD

-726 ACIDSLEASPAPL
+726 ACLDSLEASPAPL

-751 DILPAREPWLTIP
+751 DILPAREPWMTIP

-809 KRGGQLYGVDLK
+809 KRGGELYGVDLK

-829 ELNWWDYT
+829 EMSYWDYT
-837 SAAPASRSLL
+837 FPASRSILL
-847 FCGLSA
+847 GGLSA

-893 DPSVPAEIVARAKQ
+893 DPSVPAEVAARAKQ
-907 LVQRRYD
+907 LVRQRYD
-914 TLAGRAA
+914 TLAGSAA

-937 RYAGLTL
+937 RYEGLAP
-944 EVYSFSQ
+944 EVYCFSQ

-995 TRRMLEGSMSGDC
+995 TRRILEGSMSGDC

-1034 DGGLLNEAMSSG
+1034 DGGRLKEAMSSG

-1081 DMFSRIVT
+1081 DMFSRIVA

-1094 RDGLTDAGRAAQG
+1094 RDGLTDAGRAAQE

>member
-1 MTRARGRR
+1 MKEI
-9 WARALGVLALFVL
+9 L
-22 AFWLTGCDPAVFW
+22 LT
-35 ARRAHLRDIVSQLF
+35 S
-49 PPDWSYLSAIVAPLL
+49 
-64 ATLRMSV
+64 SV
-71 TGTALGVLL
+71 
-80 ALILAPLCAANLPC
+80 
-94 PAPVRRILRF
+94 
-104 LVQVL
+104 
-109 RSFPALIL
+109 LIL

-134 QYALWLLVLVGLL
+134 QYALWALVLVRLL
-147 VPVNVGRLA
+147 VPVNVGTLA
-156 HIVLSAAEPVQAVVE
+156 HNVLSAAEPVQAAVE
-171 ERLDTPVL
+171 KRLETPIL
-179 YVQDGTE
+179 YTQDDTE

-199 GDPQSPPSD
+199 GEPLSPPSG
-208 AAQTAPADEYYTVT
+208 AAHSAPADEYYTVT

-233 LTYVWYAGMSGV
+233 LTYVWYAGMVGV

-298 EKALQSPDALRFVLA
+298 EKALQNPDALRFVIA

-330 GVCLTIYW
+330 GVCLTVYW

-351 EDCELACDEGTLRAL
+351 EDGELACDEGTLRAL
-366 GADERTAYGK
+366 GADERAAYGK
-376 ALLTLVPVC
+376 TLLALVPVC

-397 MTSGKRGLKERITRI
+397 MTSGKRSLKERITRI

-425 VVALAAL
+425 AAALAAL
-432 VCAVSFTGAPDTPPE
+432 VCAVSFTGAPDTTPE

-492 AHFLLEEPSDD
+492 ARFLLEEPSDN

-513 ILRNVRAEELTP
+513 ILRSVRAEELTP

-549 SLSENGQVALDAPAV
+549 SLSENGQVALDAPAE
-564 YETEGEPFP
+564 YETEGEPFS

-616 AQALRAEDILNLQ
+616 AQALRAEDILNLH
-629 FRDGSSSR
+629 FRDGSGSR
-637 FLVDAELTALSAQL
+637 SLLDEELTSFTAQL
-651 VPALNALTEAELYTQ
+651 VPALNALTEADLYTQ
-666 RGYGDSAYYTLT
+666 QGYGDSAYYTLSVIT
-678 VNLQDGTQYTFLCG
+678 QDGERYTFFCG

-703 EPGLSSSYPSD
+703 EPALSSSYPGN

-739 PDFETAAPTPLA
+739 PDFETTAPTPLA

-776 IPSDALDWLTQMDMD
+776 IPSDALDWLTQIDMD

-799 NSSDFPAIYY
+799 NSSLNFPAIYY
-809 KRGGQLYGVDLK
+809 ERGGELYGVDLK

-829 ELNWWDYT
+829 EMSYWDYT
-837 SAAPASRSLL
+837 SAAPASRSILL
-847 FCGLSA
+847 GGLSA

-893 DPSVPAEIVARAKQ
+893 DPSVPAEVAARAKQ

-937 RYAGLTL
+937 RYEGLAP
-944 EVYSFSQ
+944 EVYCFSQ

-977 DGDTVLDGPYI
+977 DGDMVLDGPYI

-995 TRRMLEGSMSGDC
+995 TRRILEGSMSGDC

-1015 YADLTAL
+1015 YSDLTAL

>member
-1 MTRARGRR
+1 MKEI
-9 WARALGVLALFVL
+9 L
-22 AFWLTGCDPAVFW
+22 LT
-35 ARRAHLRDIVSQLF
+35 S
-49 PPDWSYLSAIVAPLL
+49 S
-64 ATLRMSV
+64 
-71 TGTALGVLL
+71 
-80 ALILAPLCAANLPC
+80 
-94 PAPVRRILRF
+94 
-104 LVQVL
+104 
-109 RSFPALIL
+109 ALIL

-134 QYALWLLVLVGLL
+134 QYALWLLVLVRLL
-147 VPVNVGRLA
+147 VPVNVGTLA
-156 HIVLSAAEPVQAVVE
+156 HNVLSAAEPVQAVVE

-199 GDPQSPPSD
+199 GEPLSPPSG

-233 LTYVWYAGMSGV
+233 LTYVWSAGMAAV
-245 GAWFLFTNLRFARAL
+245 GAWILFTNLRFARAL
-260 RKARTPYR
+260 RKARTPYS

-330 GVCLTIYW
+330 GVCLTVYW

-351 EDCELACDEGTLRAL
+351 EDGELACDEGTLRAL
-366 GADERTAYGK
+366 GADERAAYGK
-376 ALLTLVPVC
+376 TLLALVPVC

-397 MTSGKRGLKERITRI
+397 MTSGKRSLKERVTCI

-419 AAAVFA
+419 AVAVFA
-425 VVALAAL
+425 AVALAAA
-432 VCAVSFTGAPDTPPE
+432 VCAVSFTGSSRPLSEVCGEFWDVEATCTYVEERPDVDARYTPADGTVRLSEHLALVRIGSAHPKKTVAVNPAWSTLYLTLPDADGGTAE
-447 VTQEWYDAGFTTED
+447 PLTINFIREYDAPGSTE
-461 AQACLEFL
+461 
-469 DWAAELDGS
+469 
-478 KITGCGAWD
+478 
-487 AETGA
+487 
-492 AHFLLEEPSDD
+492 
-503 TSAQIEALEG
+503 
-513 ILRNVRAEELTP
+513 
-525 FAARD
+525 
-530 GEVRYTLSFND
+530 
-541 DYTGYYGF
+541 
-549 SLSENGQVALDAPAV
+549 AV
-564 YETEGEPFP
+564 YSLNIGTRDAAKSYKVLSGQEEIDAFLAYLRGEASPEQISHPAFPNNLTEAERG
-573 YMKAVAV
+573 V
-580 VDNAELTQALYR
+580 VDE
-592 LLRPALLDGLTAA
+592 
-605 QRDAVDSFLHW
+605 FLHW

-751 DILPAREPWLTIP
+751 DILPAREPWMTIP

-776 IPSDALDWLTQMDMD
+776 IPSNALDWLTQMDMD

-829 ELNWWDYT
+829 EMSYWDYT
-837 SAAPASRSLL
+837 FPASRSILL
-847 FCGLSA
+847 GGLSA

-893 DPSVPAEIVARAKQ
+893 DPSVPAEVAARAKQ

-914 TLAGRAA
+914 TLAGSAA

-958 EKILLAG
+958 ENILLAG

-1015 YADLTAL
+1015 YSDLTAL

-1034 DGGLLNEAMSSG
+1034 DGGRLKEAMSSG

-1094 RDGLTDAGRAAQG
+1094 RDGLTDAGRAAQE

>member
-1 MTRARGRR
+1 MKEI
-9 WARALGVLALFVL
+9 L
-22 AFWLTGCDPAVFW
+22 LT
-35 ARRAHLRDIVSQLF
+35 S
-49 PPDWSYLSAIVAPLL
+49 
-64 ATLRMSV
+64 SV
-71 TGTALGVLL
+71 
-80 ALILAPLCAANLPC
+80 
-94 PAPVRRILRF
+94 
-104 LVQVL
+104 
-109 RSFPALIL
+109 LIL

-134 QYALWLLVLVGLL
+134 QYALWLLVLVRLL
-147 VPVNVGRLA
+147 VPVNVGTLA
-156 HIVLSAAEPVQAVVE
+156 HNVLSAAAPVQAVVE

-199 GDPQSPPSD
+199 GEPLSPPSD
-208 AAQTAPADEYYTVT
+208 AAQSAPADEYSIVT

-233 LTYVWYAGMSGV
+233 LTYVWYAGMAGV

-330 GVCLTIYW
+330 GVCLTVYW

-376 ALLTLVPVC
+376 ALLALVPVC

-397 MTSGKRGLKERITRI
+397 MTSGKRSLKERITRI

-513 ILRNVRAEELTP
+513 ILRSVRAEELTP

-564 YETEGEPFP
+564 YETEGEPFS

-592 LLRPALLDGLTAA
+592 LLRPALLDGLTEAE
-605 QRDAVDSFLHW
+605 RGVVDEFLHW
-616 AQALRAEDILNLQ
+616 AQALRAEDILDLQ

-678 VNLQDGTQYTFLCG
+678 VNLRDGTQYTFLCG

-726 ACIDSLEASPAPL
+726 ACLDSLEASPAPL

-809 KRGGQLYGVDLK
+809 KRGGELYGVDLK

-893 DPSVPAEIVARAKQ
+893 DPSVPAEVAARAKQ
-907 LVQRRYD
+907 LVRQRYD
-914 TLAGRAA
+914 TLAGSAA

-937 RYAGLTL
+937 RYEGLTL

-1034 DGGLLNEAMSSG
+1034 DGGRLKEVMSGG

-1081 DMFSRIVT
+1081 DMFSRIVA

-1094 RDGLTDAGRAAQG
+1094 RDGLTDAGRAAQE

>member
-1 MTRARGRR
+1 MKEI
-9 WARALGVLALFVL
+9 L
-22 AFWLTGCDPAVFW
+22 LT
-35 ARRAHLRDIVSQLF
+35 S
-49 PPDWSYLSAIVAPLL
+49 
-64 ATLRMSV
+64 SV
-71 TGTALGVLL
+71 
-80 ALILAPLCAANLPC
+80 
-94 PAPVRRILRF
+94 
-104 LVQVL
+104 
-109 RSFPALIL
+109 LIL
-117 ALLALRQLFRRT
+117 ALLALRRLFRRT
-129 VSRRM
+129 ISRRM
-134 QYALWLLVLVGLL
+134 QYTLWALVLVRLL
-147 VPVNVGRLA
+147 VPLNVGTLA
-156 HIVLSAAEPVQAVVE
+156 HNVLSAAEPVQTAVE
-171 ERLDTPVL
+171 KRLETPVL
-179 YVQDGTE
+179 YIQDSTE
-186 RRPAQLLPGKESQ
+186 RHPTQLLSGEESQ

-208 AAQTAPADEYYTVT
+208 AAQSAPADEYSIVA
-222 PTYRTV
+222 PTYRAV
-228 TLSEA
+228 ALSEA
-233 LTYVWYAGMSGV
+233 LTYVWYAGMLIV

-260 RKARTPYR
+260 RKARTPYS

-283 SPCLFGVLRPAVYLN
+283 SPCLFGVLRPAIYLN
-298 EKALQSPDALRFVLA
+298 NAAAASPELLRFVLA

-330 GVCLTIYW
+330 GLCLTVYW

-351 EDCELACDEGTLRAL
+351 EDGELACDEGTLRAL

-376 ALLTLVPVC
+376 ALLSLVPVC
-385 DKPQN
+385 TKPQN

-397 MTSGKRGLKERITRI
+397 MTGGKKSLKERVTRI

-419 AAAVFA
+419 TAAVFA
-425 VVALAAL
+425 AVALAAL

-447 VTQEWYDAGFTTED
+447 VTQEWYDAGFSTED

-469 DWAAELDGS
+469 DWATGFDGDN
-478 KITGCGAWD
+478 A
-487 AETGA
+487 TGA
-492 AHFLLEEPSDD
+492 SWMADGEASLN
-503 TSAQIEALEG
+503 ALEPQAEFA
-513 ILRNVRAEELTP
+513 RVVRSIRMEELSP
-525 FAARD
+525 FMD
-530 GEVRYTLSFND
+530 SDEKTLYTLGFND
-541 DYTGYYGF
+541 GRANYGF
-549 SLSENGQVALDAPAV
+549 GLHESGQITLIAPKEV
-564 YETEGEPFP
+564 EGETRL
-573 YMKAVAV
+573 YKTSVAV
-580 VDNAELTQALYR
+580 VNNAELTQFLHR
-592 LLRPALLDGLTAA
+592 LLRPALSDNLTEAE
-605 QRDAVDSFLHW
+605 RSVVDEFLHW

-651 VPALNALTEAELYTQ
+651 VLALNALTEAELYTQ

-678 VNLQDGTQYTFLCG
+678 VNMRDGTQYSFFCD
-692 FDRVRLLHPTF
+692 FDCVRLLHPTF

-714 RPTLWIDSPALM
+714 RQTLWIDSPALM
-726 ACIDSLEASPAPL
+726 ACINTLHSPPTLL
-739 PDFETAAPTPLA
+739 PDLETVDPTPLT

-776 IPSDALDWLTQMDMD
+776 IPSDSLDWLIQVDMD
-791 GDGVCEIV
+791 GDGVCEII
-799 NSSDFPAIYY
+799 NSSPNFPAIYY

-821 SVITAAWP
+821 SVITAAWQ

-837 SAAPASRSLL
+837 SAAPDSRSVL

-853 GDAPGDGVNFTRYL
+853 GNAPGDGVNFTRYL
-867 YFDGESLLLYKPDRS
+867 YFDGENLLLYKPDRS
-882 HTDHVADATLA
+882 HTDHIADATLA
-893 DPSVPAEIVARAKQ
+893 DPSVPAEVAARAKQ
-907 LVQRRYD
+907 LVRQRYD
-914 TLAGRAA
+914 TLAGSAA

-926 YTDVSFLGAET
+926 YTSVSFLDVET
-937 RYAGLTL
+937 RYAGLTPK
-944 EVYSFSQ
+944 VYCFSQ

-958 EKILLAG
+958 EKIVLAG
-965 GTEVDEDGWAIL
+965 GTEVDEDGWAVL

-995 TRRMLEGSMSGDC
+995 ARRILEGSMSGDC

-1034 DGGLLNEAMSSG
+1034 DGGRLNEVMSSSG

-1054 QYDAA
+1054 QYDDT

-1081 DMFSRIVT
+1081 DMFSRIVA

-1094 RDGLTDAGRAAQG
+1094 RDGLTDAGRAAQA
-1107 RFRAKFG
+1107 RFRAMFG

>member
-1 MTRARGRR
+1 MKEI
-9 WARALGVLALFVL
+9 L
-22 AFWLTGCDPAVFW
+22 LT
-35 ARRAHLRDIVSQLF
+35 S
-49 PPDWSYLSAIVAPLL
+49 S
-64 ATLRMSV
+64 
-71 TGTALGVLL
+71 
-80 ALILAPLCAANLPC
+80 
-94 PAPVRRILRF
+94 
-104 LVQVL
+104 
-109 RSFPALIL
+109 ALIL

-134 QYALWLLVLVGLL
+134 QYALWLLVLARLL
-147 VPVNVGRLA
+147 VPVNVGTLA
-156 HIVLSAAEPVQAVVE
+156 HNVLSAAAPVQTVVE

-199 GDPQSPPSD
+199 GEPLSPPSD

-233 LTYVWYAGMSGV
+233 LTYVWYAGMAGV

-313 HEQTH
+313 HEQMH

-330 GVCLTIYW
+330 GVCLTVYW

-376 ALLTLVPVC
+376 TLLTLVPVC

-397 MTSGKRGLKERITRI
+397 MTSGKRSLKERITRI

-432 VCAVSFTGAPDTPPE
+432 VCAVSFTGAPDTTPE

-461 AQACLEFL
+461 ARACLEFL

-751 DILPAREPWLTIP
+751 DILPAREPWMTIP

-776 IPSDALDWLTQMDMD
+776 IPSNALDWLTQMDMD

-829 ELNWWDYT
+829 EMSYWDYT
-837 SAAPASRSLL
+837 FPASRSILL
-847 FCGLSA
+847 GGLSA

-907 LVQRRYD
+907 LVRQRYD
-914 TLAGRAA
+914 TLAGSAA

-937 RYAGLTL
+937 RYEGLTP
-944 EVYSFSQ
+944 EVYCFSQ

-958 EKILLAG
+958 ENILLAG
-965 GTEVDEDGWAIL
+965 GTEVDEDGWAFL

-1015 YADLTAL
+1015 YSDLTAL

-1034 DGGLLNEAMSSG
+1034 DGGRLKEVMSSG

-1059 EQDRALERLSA
+1059 EQDRALEKLSA

-1081 DMFSRIVT
+1081 DMFSRIVA
-1089 YLLGD
+1089 YMLGD
-1094 RDGLTDAGRAAQG
+1094 RDGLTDAGRAAQE

>member
-1 MTRARGRR
+1 MKEI
-9 WARALGVLALFVL
+9 L
-22 AFWLTGCDPAVFW
+22 LT
-35 ARRAHLRDIVSQLF
+35 S
-49 PPDWSYLSAIVAPLL
+49 
-64 ATLRMSV
+64 SV
-71 TGTALGVLL
+71 
-80 ALILAPLCAANLPC
+80 
-94 PAPVRRILRF
+94 
-104 LVQVL
+104 
-109 RSFPALIL
+109 LIL
-117 ALLALRQLFRRT
+117 ALLALRRLFRRT
-129 VSRRM
+129 ISRRM
-134 QYALWLLVLVGLL
+134 QYTLWALVLVRLL
-147 VPVNVGRLA
+147 VPLNVGTLA
-156 HIVLSAAEPVQAVVE
+156 HNVLSAAEPVQTAVE
-171 ERLDTPVL
+171 KRLETPVL
-179 YVQDGTE
+179 YMQDGTE
-186 RRPAQLLPGKESQ
+186 RHPTQLLSGEESQ

-208 AAQTAPADEYYTVT
+208 AAQSAPADEYSIVA
-222 PTYRTV
+222 PTYRAV
-228 TLSEA
+228 ALSEA
-233 LTYVWYAGMSGV
+233 LTYVWYAGMLIV

-260 RKARTPYR
+260 RKARTPYS

-283 SPCLFGVLRPAVYLN
+283 SPCLFGVLRPAIYLN
-298 EKALQSPDALRFVLA
+298 NAAAASPELLRFVLA

-330 GVCLTIYW
+330 GLCLTVYW

-351 EDCELACDEGTLRAL
+351 EDGELACDEGTLRAL

-376 ALLTLVPVC
+376 ALLSLVPVC
-385 DKPQN
+385 AKPQN

-397 MTSGKRGLKERITRI
+397 MTGGKKSLKERVTRI

-419 AAAVFA
+419 TAAVFA
-425 VVALAAL
+425 AVALAAL

-447 VTQEWYDAGFTTED
+447 VTQEWYDAGFSTED

-469 DWAAELDGS
+469 DWATGFDGDN
-478 KITGCGAWD
+478 A
-487 AETGA
+487 TGA
-492 AHFLLEEPSDD
+492 SWMADGEASLN
-503 TSAQIEALEG
+503 ALEPQAEFA
-513 ILRNVRAEELTP
+513 RVVRSIRMEELSP
-525 FAARD
+525 FMD
-530 GEVRYTLSFND
+530 SDEKTLYTLGFND
-541 DYTGYYGF
+541 GRANYGF
-549 SLSENGQVALDAPAV
+549 GLHESGQITLIAPKEV
-564 YETEGEPFP
+564 EGETRL
-573 YMKAVAV
+573 YKTSVAV
-580 VDNAELTQALYR
+580 VNNAELTQFLHR
-592 LLRPALLDGLTAA
+592 LLRPALSDNLTEAE
-605 QRDAVDSFLHW
+605 RSVVDEFLHW

-678 VNLQDGTQYTFLCG
+678 VNMRDGTQYSFFCD
-692 FDRVRLLHPTF
+692 FDCVRLLHPTF

-714 RPTLWIDSPALM
+714 RQTLWIDSPALM
-726 ACIDSLEASPAPL
+726 ACINTLHSPPTLL
-739 PDFETAAPTPLA
+739 PDLETVDPTPLT

-776 IPSDALDWLTQMDMD
+776 IPSDSLDWLIQVDMD
-791 GDGVCEIV
+791 GDGVCEII
-799 NSSDFPAIYY
+799 NSSPNFPAIYY

-821 SVITAAWP
+821 SVITAAWQ

-837 SAAPASRSLL
+837 SAAPDSRSVL

-853 GDAPGDGVNFTRYL
+853 GNAPGDEVNFTRYL
-867 YFDGESLLLYKPDRS
+867 YFDGENLLLYKPDRS
-882 HTDHVADATLA
+882 HTDHIADATLA
-893 DPSVPAEIVARAKQ
+893 DPSVPAEVAARAKQ
-907 LVQRRYD
+907 LVRQRYD
-914 TLAGRAA
+914 TLAGSAA

-926 YTDVSFLGAET
+926 YTSVSFLDVET
-937 RYAGLTL
+937 RYAGLTP
-944 EVYSFSQ
+944 EVYCFSQ

-958 EKILLAG
+958 EKIVLAG
-965 GTEVDEDGWAIL
+965 GTEVDEDGWAVL

-995 TRRMLEGSMSGDC
+995 ARRILEGSMSGDC

-1034 DGGLLNEAMSSG
+1034 DGGRLNEVMSSSG

-1054 QYDAA
+1054 QYDDT

-1081 DMFSRIVT
+1081 DMFSRIVA

-1094 RDGLTDAGRAAQG
+1094 RDGLTDAGRAAQA
-1107 RFRAKFG
+1107 RFRAMFG

>member
-1 MTRARGRR
+1 MKEI
-9 WARALGVLALFVL
+9 L
-22 AFWLTGCDPAVFW
+22 LT
-35 ARRAHLRDIVSQLF
+35 S
-49 PPDWSYLSAIVAPLL
+49 
-64 ATLRMSV
+64 SV
-71 TGTALGVLL
+71 
-80 ALILAPLCAANLPC
+80 
-94 PAPVRRILRF
+94 
-104 LVQVL
+104 
-109 RSFPALIL
+109 LIL

-134 QYALWLLVLVGLL
+134 QYALWLLVLVRLL
-147 VPVNVGRLA
+147 VPVNVGTLA
-156 HIVLSAAEPVQAVVE
+156 HNVLSAAEPVQAVVE

-199 GDPQSPPSD
+199 GEPLSPPSD
-208 AAQTAPADEYYTVT
+208 AAQSAPADEYSIVT

-233 LTYVWYAGMSGV
+233 LTYVWYAGMAGV

-330 GVCLTIYW
+330 GVCLTVYW

-366 GADERTAYGK
+366 GADERAAYGK
-376 ALLTLVPVC
+376 TLLTLVPVC

-397 MTSGKRGLKERITRI
+397 MTSGKRSLKERITRI

-432 VCAVSFTGAPDTPPE
+432 VCAVSFTGAPDTTPE

-513 ILRNVRAEELTP
+513 ILRSVRAEELTP

-530 GEVRYTLSFND
+530 GEVRYTLTFND

-549 SLSENGQVALDAPAV
+549 SLSENGQVALDAPAE
-564 YETEGEPFP
+564 YETEGEPFS

-637 FLVDAELTALSAQL
+637 SLLDEELTSFTAQL
-651 VPALNALTEAELYTQ
+651 VPALNALTEADLYTQ
-666 RGYGDSAYYTLT
+666 QGYGDSAYYTLSVIT
-678 VNLQDGTQYTFLCG
+678 QDGERYTFFCG

-726 ACIDSLEASPAPL
+726 ACLDSLEASPAPL

-809 KRGGQLYGVDLK
+809 KRGGELYGVDLK

-882 HTDHVADATLA
+882 HTDHIADATLA
-893 DPSVPAEIVARAKQ
+893 DPSVPAEVAARAKQ
-907 LVQRRYD
+907 LVRQRYD
-914 TLAGRAA
+914 TLAGSAA

-937 RYAGLTL
+937 RYEGLTL

-1094 RDGLTDAGRAAQG
+1094 RDGLTDAGRAAQE

>member
-1 MTRARGRR
+1 MKEN
-9 WARALGVLALFVL
+9 L
-22 AFWLTGCDPAVFW
+22 LT
-35 ARRAHLRDIVSQLF
+35 S
-49 PPDWSYLSAIVAPLL
+49 
-64 ATLRMSV
+64 SV
-71 TGTALGVLL
+71 
-80 ALILAPLCAANLPC
+80 
-94 PAPVRRILRF
+94 
-104 LVQVL
+104 
-109 RSFPALIL
+109 LIL
-117 ALLALRQLFRRT
+117 ALLALRRLFRRT
-129 VSRRM
+129 ISRRM
-134 QYALWLLVLVGLL
+134 QYTLWALVLVRLL
-147 VPVNVGRLA
+147 VPLNVGTLA
-156 HIVLSAAEPVQAVVE
+156 HNVLSAAEPVQTAVE
-171 ERLDTPVL
+171 KRLETPVL
-179 YVQDGTE
+179 YMQDGTE
-186 RRPAQLLPGKESQ
+186 RHPAQLLSGEESQ

-208 AAQTAPADEYYTVT
+208 AAQSSPSDEYSIVT
-222 PTYRTV
+222 PTYRAV
-228 TLSEA
+228 ALSEA
-233 LTYVWYAGMSGV
+233 LTYVWYAGMLIV

-260 RKARTPYR
+260 RKARTPYS

-283 SPCLFGVLRPAVYLN
+283 SPCLFGVLRPAIYLN
-298 EKALQSPDALRFVLA
+298 NAAAASPELLRFVLA

-330 GVCLTIYW
+330 GLCLTVYW

-351 EDCELACDEGTLRAL
+351 EDGELACDEGTLRAL

-376 ALLTLVPVC
+376 ALLSLVPVC
-385 DKPQN
+385 TKPQN

-397 MTSGKRGLKERITRI
+397 MTGGKKSLKERVTRI

-419 AAAVFA
+419 TAAVFA
-425 VVALAAL
+425 AVALAAL

-447 VTQEWYDAGFTTED
+447 VTQEWYDAGFSTED

-469 DWAAELDGS
+469 DWATGFDGDN
-478 KITGCGAWD
+478 A
-487 AETGA
+487 TGA
-492 AHFLLEEPSDD
+492 SWMADGEASLN
-503 TSAQIEALEG
+503 ALEPQAEFA
-513 ILRNVRAEELTP
+513 RVVRSIRMEELSP
-525 FAARD
+525 FMD
-530 GEVRYTLSFND
+530 SDEKTLYTLGFND
-541 DYTGYYGF
+541 GRANYGF
-549 SLSENGQVALDAPAV
+549 GLHESGQITLIAPKEV
-564 YETEGEPFP
+564 EGETRL
-573 YMKAVAV
+573 YKTSVAV
-580 VDNAELTQALYR
+580 VNNAELTQFLHR
-592 LLRPALLDGLTAA
+592 LLRPALSDNLTEAE
-605 QRDAVDSFLHW
+605 RSVIDEFLHW
-616 AQALRAEDILNLQ
+616 AQALRAVDILNLQ

-678 VNLQDGTQYTFLCG
+678 VNMRDGTQYSFFCG
-692 FDRVRLLHPTF
+692 FDCVRLLHPTF

-714 RPTLWIDSPALM
+714 RQTLWIDSPALM
-726 ACIDSLEASPAPL
+726 ACINTLHSPPTLL
-739 PDFETAAPTPLA
+739 PDLETVDPTPLT
-751 DILPAREPWLTIP
+751 DILPARKPWLTIP

-776 IPSDALDWLTQMDMD
+776 IPSDSLDWLIQVDMD
-791 GDGVCEIV
+791 GDGVCEII
-799 NSSDFPAIYY
+799 NSSPNFPAIYY

-821 SVITAAWP
+821 SVITAAWQ
-829 ELNWWDYT
+829 ELNCWDYT
-837 SAAPASRSLL
+837 SAAPDSRSVL

-853 GDAPGDGVNFTRYL
+853 GNAPGDGVNFTRYL
-867 YFDGESLLLYKPDRS
+867 YFDGENLLLYKPDRS
-882 HTDHVADATLA
+882 HTDHIADATLA
-893 DPSVPAEIVARAKQ
+893 DPSIPAEVAARAKQ
-907 LVQRRYD
+907 LVRQRYD
-914 TLAGRAA
+914 TLAGSAA

-926 YTDVSFLGAET
+926 YTSVSFLDVET
-937 RYAGLTL
+937 RYAGLTP
-944 EVYSFSQ
+944 EVYCFSQ

-995 TRRMLEGSMSGDC
+995 TRRILEGSMSGDC

-1034 DGGLLNEAMSSG
+1034 DGGRLNEVMSSSG

-1081 DMFSRIVT
+1081 DMFSRIVA

-1094 RDGLTDAGRAAQG
+1094 RDGLTDAGRTAQA
-1107 RFRAKFG
+1107 RFRAMFG

>member
-1 MTRARGRR
+1 MKEI
-9 WARALGVLALFVL
+9 L
-22 AFWLTGCDPAVFW
+22 LT
-35 ARRAHLRDIVSQLF
+35 S
-49 PPDWSYLSAIVAPLL
+49 
-64 ATLRMSV
+64 SV
-71 TGTALGVLL
+71 
-80 ALILAPLCAANLPC
+80 
-94 PAPVRRILRF
+94 
-104 LVQVL
+104 
-109 RSFPALIL
+109 LIL

-134 QYALWLLVLVGLL
+134 QYALWLLVLVRLL
-147 VPVNVGRLA
+147 VPVNVGTLA
-156 HIVLSAAEPVQAVVE
+156 HNVLSAAAPVQTVVE

-208 AAQTAPADEYYTVT
+208 AAQSAPADEYSIVT

-233 LTYVWYAGMSGV
+233 LTYVWYAGMAGV

-298 EKALQSPDALRFVLA
+298 EKALQNPDALRFVLA

-330 GVCLTIYW
+330 GLCLTVYW

-366 GADERTAYGK
+366 GADERAAYGK
-376 ALLTLVPVC
+376 TLLALVPVC

-397 MTSGKRGLKERITRI
+397 MTSGKRSLKERITRI

-425 VVALAAL
+425 VVALAAA

-492 AHFLLEEPSDD
+492 ARFLLEEPSDD

-513 ILRNVRAEELTP
+513 ILRSVRAEELTP

-549 SLSENGQVALDAPAV
+549 SLSENGQVALDAPAE
-564 YETEGEPFP
+564 YETEGEPFS

-616 AQALRAEDILNLQ
+616 AQALRAEDILNLH
-629 FRDGSSSR
+629 FRDGSGSR
-637 FLVDAELTALSAQL
+637 FLLDEELTSFTAQL
-651 VPALNALTEAELYTQ
+651 VPALNALTEADLYTQ
-666 RGYGDSAYYTLT
+666 QGYGDSAYYTLSVIT
-678 VNLQDGTQYTFLCG
+678 QDGERYTFFCG

-726 ACIDSLEASPAPL
+726 ACLDSLEASPAPL

-751 DILPAREPWLTIP
+751 DILPAREPWMTIP

-809 KRGGQLYGVDLK
+809 KRGGELYGVDLK

-893 DPSVPAEIVARAKQ
+893 DPSVPAEVAARAKQ
-907 LVQRRYD
+907 LVRQRYD
-914 TLAGRAA
+914 TLAGSAA

-937 RYAGLTL
+937 RYEGLAP
-944 EVYSFSQ
+944 EVYCFSQ

-965 GTEVDEDGWAIL
+965 GTEVDEDGWAVL

-995 TRRMLEGSMSGDC
+995 ARRILEGSMSGDC

-1015 YADLTAL
+1015 YSDLTAL

-1034 DGGLLNEAMSSG
+1034 DGGGLKEAMSSG
-1046 ISFLNWLG
+1046 GSFLNWLG

-1081 DMFSRIVT
+1081 DMFSRIVA

>member
-1 MTRARGRR
+1 MKEI
-9 WARALGVLALFVL
+9 L
-22 AFWLTGCDPAVFW
+22 LT
-35 ARRAHLRDIVSQLF
+35 S
-49 PPDWSYLSAIVAPLL
+49 S
-64 ATLRMSV
+64 
-71 TGTALGVLL
+71 
-80 ALILAPLCAANLPC
+80 
-94 PAPVRRILRF
+94 
-104 LVQVL
+104 
-109 RSFPALIL
+109 ALIL

-134 QYALWLLVLVGLL
+134 QYALWLLVLVRLL
-147 VPVNVGRLA
+147 VPVNVGTLA
-156 HIVLSAAEPVQAVVE
+156 HNVLSAAAPVQTVVE

-199 GDPQSPPSD
+199 GEPLSPPSD
-208 AAQTAPADEYYTVT
+208 AAQSAPADEYSIVT

-233 LTYVWYAGMSGV
+233 LTYVWYAGMAGV
-245 GAWFLFTNLRFARAL
+245 GARFLFTNLRFARAL

-330 GVCLTIYW
+330 GVCLTVYW

-366 GADERTAYGK
+366 GADERAAYGK
-376 ALLTLVPVC
+376 ALLALVPVC

-397 MTSGKRGLKERITRI
+397 MTSGKRSLKERITRI

-432 VCAVSFTGAPDTPPE
+432 VCAVSFTGAPDTTPE

-492 AHFLLEEPSDD
+492 ARFLLEEPSDD

-513 ILRNVRAEELTP
+513 ILRSVRAEELTP

-530 GEVRYTLSFND
+530 GEVRYTLAFND

-549 SLSENGQVALDAPAV
+549 SLSENGQVALDAPAE
-564 YETEGEPFP
+564 YETEGEPFS

-592 LLRPALLDGLTAA
+592 LLRPALLDNLTEAE
-605 QRDAVDSFLHW
+605 RSVVDEFLHW
-616 AQALRAEDILNLQ
+616 AQALRAEDILNLH
-629 FRDGSSSR
+629 FRDGSGSR
-637 FLVDAELTALSAQL
+637 FLLDEELTSFTAQL
-651 VPALNALTEAELYTQ
+651 VPALNALTEADLYTQ
-666 RGYGDSAYYTLT
+666 QGYGDSAYYTLSVIT
-678 VNLQDGTQYTFLCG
+678 QDGERYTFFCG

-714 RPTLWIDSPALM
+714 RQTLWIDSPALM
-726 ACIDSLEASPAPL
+726 ACINTLHSPPTLL
-739 PDFETAAPTPLA
+739 PDLETVDPTPLT

-776 IPSDALDWLTQMDMD
+776 IPSDSLDWLIQVDMD
-791 GDGVCEIV
+791 GDGVCEII
-799 NSSDFPAIYY
+799 NSSPNFPAIYY

-821 SVITAAWP
+821 SVITAAWQ

-837 SAAPASRSLL
+837 SAAPDSRSVL

-853 GDAPGDGVNFTRYL
+853 GNAPGDGVNFTRYL
-867 YFDGESLLLYKPDRS
+867 YFDGENLLLYKPDRS
-882 HTDHVADATLA
+882 HTDHIADATLA
-893 DPSVPAEIVARAKQ
+893 DPSIPAEVAARAKQ
-907 LVQRRYD
+907 LVRQRYD
-914 TLAGRAA
+914 TLAGSAA

-926 YTDVSFLGAET
+926 YTSVSFLDVET
-937 RYAGLTL
+937 RYAGLTP
-944 EVYSFSQ
+944 EVYCFSQ

-958 EKILLAG
+958 EKIVLAG
-965 GTEVDEDGWAIL
+965 GTEVDEDGWAVL

-995 TRRMLEGSMSGDC
+995 ARRILEGSMSGDC

-1015 YADLTAL
+1015 YSDLTAL

-1034 DGGLLNEAMSSG
+1034 DGGGLKEAMSSG
-1046 ISFLNWLG
+1046 GSFLNWLG

-1081 DMFSRIVT
+1081 DMFSRIVA

-1094 RDGLTDAGRAAQG
+1094 RDGLTDAGRTAQA
-1107 RFRAKFG
+1107 RFRAMFG